1 MKRRNMSK
9 SIAQKGGLMIE
20 ALAML
25 GLIAVVT
32 PTMYK
37 KSAERTMEV
46 EDINTASTI
55 RTVMN
60 AANDYVG
67 ANYSTIV
74 SEMEHSTGNA
84 SNYRKITFDQIK
96 NYLPYGFNMKKALYN
111 YGDPEI
117 SIARKDNNLTA
128 FVLFPAKAN
137 ADNGIGQERTS
148 RIASL
153 VGSSGGFVTEKG
165 KTARGIGGVWKLEET
180 DYKGVFP
187 DKAENAEEHSI
198 VTASAD
204 TINSAVN
211 NEVDMDK
218 YLQRGRDAGD
228 TDSSSLWKNTM
239 RTDLYMGN
247 TDITNDVY
255 NDEDKYKDKTFS
267 IRNVKSMII
276 GAEYAGG
283 DKDLDEA
290 SNYGLYVTGNKPD
303 TYLLGTLE
311 AVDSDFRVL
320 QNQLSFGRTAGADGN
335 KGDYA
340 FTIDNNGD
348 TETRG
353 QLIVDRNVYLAN
365 KLPAINAGEISWDT
379 IEIGNL
385 GGNAHIISATPG
397 QQNGGGSFAGQLTL
411 INQDI
416 AQIKGYSY
424 GSHFGEDDQIVLLN
438 DGYNKLPQ
446 GATTAGGGG
455 GVHNG
460 TELPE
465 IEYQEK
471 PTFPVRIG
479 SNALVDGLLTAR
491 QIDTQKLRLATL
503 SAGSHNIDD
512 NEKWLNVDQYGITMA
527 DIHHENNGDYDP
539 SGTYASFNQ
548 NGILFRA
555 DEESHAVS
563 DDDRGGGADYK
574 DGGKDTSEHMMQL
587 NLRRSKT
594 FAGDKAINN
603 VAEMFADYTDVRAK
617 ETAKISGNSAIIQAS
632 NMTDW
637 KEDYNIG
644 SKEETKD
651 FRDEP
656 RGNTVL
662 LRNQTM
668 QMHMEDSDLIISGRT
683 VSTDDLTLKDPN
695 GDDTLVSTIFNGG
708 TVDVKNANL
717 NVYKDASNYGPWQ
730 SASSQQ
736 VFSVRTN
743 DEPDTGSPKNTY
755 ADNYDITMHG
765 KVLITNEAGGKVA
778 AGATDADTTNKAHKL
793 ISIGGDTIQ
802 TDAGINIIQRSD
814 DAQISNA
821 YKNILI
827 IEQGATDEVNKN
839 SNNNNSNNNG
849 INTDNGTIYI
859 RKGFVEIHGEREE
872 SVSSGNTDKS
882 ADQGLGVIK
891 ASRFVANNPDITEAS
906 MTGQPHS
913 SGKYGARVPMILQ
926 TISPNNEWEKYNNTS
941 TANRYDTYMV
951 NPAYTSVMHDI
962 KLTTRGGARLSDVL
976 PDFINKGIYVVN
988 NTVKENQLE
997 KLNLSTQTYEY
1008 LYGIADA
1015 DINKLSSGDKLDLAT
1030 ESAWASP
1037 FLGVVPAPQCPPGY
1051 GRVITL
1057 TPASFQ
1063 VGQAGKLMKRNE
1075 KVAPANSYYV
1085 VPNNASSDQIA
1096 ASVND
1101 SQVAYELV
1109 GVTGK
1114 ATDKNNQEVTIDP
1127 NKVTTAKYVLTQTA
1141 NSDQHPVVPLTFQ
1154 QSTWLKSMVKPLY
1167 QKPSSEADDKNPK
1180 YVNPSYVR
1188 GWATMMGF
1196 LYPTSLYSGFT
1207 PQTRL
1212 KATDE
1217 AYWNLFPVIRGS
1229 LEGYATVYCYFDRTN
1244 MFKGYNY
1251 DYENFVDNYNYLQTM
1266 DKVPTSYKKESG
1278 NSNYQKRLNDPSLK
1292 YDEVW

>member
-84 SNYRKITFDQIK
+84 SNYRKITLDKIK

-111 YGDPEI
+111 YGEPEI
-117 SIARKDNNLTA
+117 TIARKENNLTA

-187 DKAENAEEHSI
+187 DKAENAEEYSI

-228 TDSSSLWKNTM
+228 TDNSSLWKNTM

-247 TDITNDVY
+247 TDIANDVY
-255 NDEDKYKDKTFS
+255 NDEEKYKDKTFS

-276 GAEYAGG
+276 GAEYAGD

-290 SNYGLYVTGNKPD
+290 SNYGLYVTGNKPN

-320 QNQLSFGRTAGADGN
+320 QDQLSFGRTAGADGN

-348 TETRG
+348 TSTRG
-353 QLIVDRNVYLAN
+353 QLIVDKNIELAARF
-365 KLPAINAGEISWDT
+365 PTADTAGWDS
-379 IEIGNL
+379 IKIGALSDAANPDY
-385 GGNAHIISATPG
+385 IIQANHQKNP
-397 QQNGGGSFAGQLTL
+397 
-411 INQDI
+411 
-416 AQIKGYSY
+416 KGYLTFFNDNIMRIQPQWHEAFNHPGASVPPPGYANDRIVMMDHGFNQIFELRNGSGSY
-424 GSHFGEDDQIVLLN
+424 NNIP
-438 DGYNKLPQ
+438 KLQ
-446 GATTAGGGG
+446 YSSSVEVMQA
-455 GVHNG
+455 
-460 TELPE
+460 
-465 IEYQEK
+465 
-471 PTFPVRIG
+471 FPVRIG
-479 SNALVDGLLTAR
+479 SNTRVDGLLAAG

-503 SAGSHNIDD
+503 SAGSEHIDD
-512 NEKWLNVDQYGITMA
+512 ANKWMTVDKDGVLIA
-527 DIHHENNGDYDP
+527 NPENREAVYDNTSGKLTSDK
-539 SGTYASFNQ
+539 SGTRVNISKDQIALSVDSTAKSITNPREQEESEHLGKIVLNTGDDNTASALIQ
-548 NGILFRA
+548 APTVDVVGTEKTTISGKGTLIQAHTA
-555 DEESHAVS
+555 DENEAFLDNDL
-563 DDDRGGGADYK
+563 DD
-574 DGGKDTSEHMMQL
+574 
-587 NLRRSKT
+587 
-594 FAGDKAINN
+594 
-603 VAEMFADYTDVRAK
+603 
-617 ETAKISGNSAIIQAS
+617 NSL
-632 NMTDW
+632 
-637 KEDYNIG
+637 
-644 SKEETKD
+644 
-651 FRDEP
+651 
-656 RGNTVL
+656 V
-662 LRNQTM
+662 LRNSDA
-668 QMHMEDSDLIISGRT
+668 QMRLAEKEIRIGGRT
-683 VSTDDLTLKDPN
+683 STLNDNDFEGDNPN
-695 GDDTLVSTIFNGG
+695 EIRTIFDNG
-708 TVDVKNANL
+708 TVDMANANL
-717 NVYKDASNYGPWQ
+717 NVYTDDNTNKK
-730 SASSQQ
+730 Q

-743 DEPDTGSPKNTY
+743 NAPNSDSPTNTY
-755 ADNYDITMHG
+755 ADTYDVTMHG

-778 AGATDADTTNKAHKL
+778 AGATDADTTNKAHKF
-793 ISIGGDTIQ
+793 ISVGDNKL
-802 TDAGINIIQRSD
+802 DENAGINIIESD
-814 DAQISNA
+814 TANQITTDH
-821 YKNILI
+821 KNILV
-827 IEQGATDEVNKN
+827 IEEGATDAVNRN
-839 SNNNNSNNNG
+839 
-849 INTDNGTIYI
+849 INTANETDTGTIYI
-859 RKGFVEIHGEREE
+859 RKGFVEIHGDRKKTKA
-872 SVSSGNTDKS
+872 SNAATAGK
-882 ADQGLGVIK
+882 GVIM
-891 ASRFVANNPDITEAS
+891 ASRLVANNPNETGTTFDADHEVS
-906 MTGQPHS
+906 MDKDT
-913 SGKYGARVPMILQ
+913 YGARVPIL
-926 TISPNNEWEKYNNTS
+926 IKDKEWENYYGKNPKATDGIK
-941 TANRYDTYMV
+941 RYDTYMV

-988 NTVKENQLE
+988 NTVKESSINSLDFSS
-997 KLNLSTQTYEY
+997 STYDT
-1008 LYGIADA
+1008 LKGKKDA
-1015 DINKLSSGDKLDLAT
+1015 FTKDQKLDLAK
-1030 ESAWASP
+1030 EEAWASP

-1057 TPASFQ
+1057 TPATFQ
-1063 VGQAGKLMKRNE
+1063 VGQAGKLMKRNDTG
-1075 KVAPANSYYV
+1075 APANSYYV

-1114 ATDKNNQEVTIDP
+1114 ATDKNNQEIDIYP

-1154 QSTWLKSMVKPLY
+1154 QSTWLKSMVKEL
-1167 QKPSSEADDKNPK
+1167 KNGD
-1180 YVNPSYVR
+1180 YTQ
-1188 GWATMMGF
+1188 GWATIMGF
-1196 LYPTSLYSGFT
+1196 LYPTSLYNGFT
-1207 PQTRL
+1207 HQDKL

-1217 AYWNLFPVIRGS
+1217 AYWNIFPVLRGS

-1244 MFKGYNY
+1244 MYSKTYSKDGTEISTGLGYVENY
-1251 DYENFVDNYNYLQTM
+1251 DNFVDNYNYLQTM
-1266 DKVPTSYKKESG
+1266 DNVPTSFKKESG
-1278 NSNYQKRLNDPSLK
+1278 NTNYQQRLNDPSLK

>member
-1 MKRRNMSK
+1 MKRRNISK

-187 DKAENAEEHSI
+187 DKAENAEEYSI

-228 TDSSSLWKNTM
+228 TDNSSLWKNTM

-247 TDITNDVY
+247 TDIANDVY
-255 NDEDKYKDKTFS
+255 NDEEKYKDKTFS

-276 GAEYAGG
+276 GAEYAGD

-290 SNYGLYVTGNKPD
+290 SNYGLYVTGNKPN

-320 QNQLSFGRTAGADGN
+320 QDQLSFGRTAGADGN

-348 TETRG
+348 TSTRG
-353 QLIVDRNVYLAN
+353 QLIVDKNIELAARF
-365 KLPAINAGEISWDT
+365 PTADTAGWDS
-379 IEIGNL
+379 IKIGALSDGANPDY
-385 GGNAHIISATPG
+385 IIQANH
-397 QQNGGGSFAGQLTL
+397 QN
-411 INQDI
+411 NP
-416 AQIKGYSY
+416 KGYLTFFNDNIMRIQPEWHEAFNHPGASVPPPGYANDRIVMMDHGFNQIFELRNGSGSY
-424 GSHFGEDDQIVLLN
+424 NNIP
-438 DGYNKLPQ
+438 KLQ
-446 GATTAGGGG
+446 YSSSVEVMQA
-455 GVHNG
+455 
-460 TELPE
+460 
-465 IEYQEK
+465 
-471 PTFPVRIG
+471 FPVRIG
-479 SNALVDGLLTAR
+479 SNTRVDGLLAAG

-503 SAGSHNIDD
+503 SAGSEHIDD
-512 NEKWLNVDQYGITMA
+512 ANKWMTVDKDGVLIA
-527 DIHHENNGDYDP
+527 NPENREAVYDNTSGKLTSDK
-539 SGTYASFNQ
+539 SGTRVNISKDQIALSVDSTAKSITNPREQEESEHLGKIVLNTGDDNTASVLIQ
-548 NGILFRA
+548 APTVDVVGTEKTTISGKGTLIQAHTA
-555 DEESHAVS
+555 DENEAFLDNDL
-563 DDDRGGGADYK
+563 DD
-574 DGGKDTSEHMMQL
+574 
-587 NLRRSKT
+587 
-594 FAGDKAINN
+594 
-603 VAEMFADYTDVRAK
+603 
-617 ETAKISGNSAIIQAS
+617 NSL
-632 NMTDW
+632 
-637 KEDYNIG
+637 
-644 SKEETKD
+644 
-651 FRDEP
+651 
-656 RGNTVL
+656 V
-662 LRNQTM
+662 LRNSDA
-668 QMHMEDSDLIISGRT
+668 QMRLAEKEIRIGGRT
-683 VSTDDLTLKDPN
+683 STLNDNDFEGDNPN
-695 GDDTLVSTIFNGG
+695 EIRTIFDNG
-708 TVDVKNANL
+708 TVDMANANL
-717 NVYKDASNYGPWQ
+717 NVYTDDNTNKK
-730 SASSQQ
+730 Q

-743 DEPDTGSPKNTY
+743 NAPNSDSPTNTY
-755 ADNYDITMHG
+755 ADTYDVTMHG

-778 AGATDADTTNKAHKL
+778 AGATDADTTNKAHKF
-793 ISIGGDTIQ
+793 ISVGDNKL
-802 TDAGINIIQRSD
+802 DENAGINIIESD
-814 DAQISNA
+814 TANQITTDH
-821 YKNILI
+821 KNILV
-827 IEQGATDEVNKN
+827 IEEGATDAVNRN
-839 SNNNNSNNNG
+839 
-849 INTDNGTIYI
+849 INTANETDTGTIYI
-859 RKGFVEIHGEREE
+859 RKGFVEIHGDRKKTKA
-872 SVSSGNTDKS
+872 SNTATAGK
-882 ADQGLGVIK
+882 GVIM
-891 ASRFVANNPDITEAS
+891 ASRLVANNPNETGTTFDADHEVS
-906 MTGQPHS
+906 MDKDT
-913 SGKYGARVPMILQ
+913 YGARVPIL
-926 TISPNNEWEKYNNTS
+926 IKDKEWENYYGKNPKATDGIK
-941 TANRYDTYMV
+941 RYDTYMV

-988 NTVKENQLE
+988 NTVKESSINSLDFSS
-997 KLNLSTQTYEY
+997 STYDT
-1008 LYGIADA
+1008 LKGKKDA
-1015 DINKLSSGDKLDLAT
+1015 FTKDQKLDLAK
-1030 ESAWASP
+1030 EEAWASP

-1057 TPASFQ
+1057 TPATFQ
-1063 VGQAGKLMKRNE
+1063 VGQAGKLMKRNDTG
-1075 KVAPANSYYV
+1075 APANSYYV
-1085 VPNNASSDQIA
+1085 VPNNASSKQIE

-1114 ATDKNNQEVTIDP
+1114 ATDKNNQEIDIYP

-1154 QSTWLKSMVKPLY
+1154 QSTWLKSMVKEL
-1167 QKPSSEADDKNPK
+1167 KNGD
-1180 YVNPSYVR
+1180 YTQ
-1188 GWATMMGF
+1188 GWATIMGF
-1196 LYPTSLYSGFT
+1196 LYPTSLYNGFT
-1207 PQTRL
+1207 HQDKL

-1217 AYWNLFPVIRGS
+1217 AYWNIFPVLRGS

-1244 MFKGYNY
+1244 MYSKTYSKDGTEISTGLGYVENY
-1251 DYENFVDNYNYLQTM
+1251 DNFVDNYNYLQTM
-1266 DKVPTSYKKESG
+1266 DNVPTSFKKESG
-1278 NSNYQKRLNDPSLK
+1278 NTNYQQRLNDPSLK

>member
-187 DKAENAEEHSI
+187 DKAENAEEYSI

-247 TDITNDVY
+247 TDIANDVY
-255 NDEDKYKDKTFS
+255 NDEAKYKDKTFS

-283 DKDLDEA
+283 DKDLDKA
-290 SNYGLYVTGNKPD
+290 SNYGLYVTGNKPN
-303 TYLLGTLE
+303 TYLSGTLE

-320 QNQLSFGRTAGADGN
+320 QDQLSFGRTADADGN

-348 TETRG
+348 TSTRG
-353 QLIVDRNVYLAN
+353 QLIVDKNIELAAKFPTADTAGWDSIKIGALSDGANPDYIIQANHQNNPRGYLTFFNDNIMRIQPEWNMAWDHGAYVPPSGYAN
-365 KLPAINAGEISWDT
+365 DRIVMMD
-379 IEIGNL
+379 
-385 GGNAHIISATPG
+385 
-397 QQNGGGSFAGQLTL
+397 NGF
-411 INQDI
+411 
-416 AQIKGYSY
+416 
-424 GSHFGEDDQIVLLN
+424 
-438 DGYNKLPQ
+438 NKIFEPNK
-446 GATTAGGGG
+446 GGGG
-455 GVHNG
+455 TYNNIP
-460 TELPE
+460 ELQ
-465 IEYQEK
+465 YSFMGDMQA
-471 PTFPVRIG
+471 FPVRIG
-479 SNALVDGLLTAR
+479 SNTRVDGLLAAG

-503 SAGSHNIDD
+503 SAGSEHIDD
-512 NEKWLNVDQYGITMA
+512 ANKWMTVDKDGVLIA
-527 DIHHENNGDYDP
+527 NPENREAVYDNTSGKLTSDK
-539 SGTYASFNQ
+539 SGTRVNISKDQIALSVDSTAKDITNPREQEESEHLGKIVLNTGDDNTASALIQ
-548 NGILFRA
+548 APTVDVVGTEKTTISGKGTLIQAHTA
-555 DEESHAVS
+555 DENEAFLDNDL
-563 DDDRGGGADYK
+563 DD
-574 DGGKDTSEHMMQL
+574 
-587 NLRRSKT
+587 
-594 FAGDKAINN
+594 
-603 VAEMFADYTDVRAK
+603 
-617 ETAKISGNSAIIQAS
+617 NSL
-632 NMTDW
+632 
-637 KEDYNIG
+637 
-644 SKEETKD
+644 
-651 FRDEP
+651 
-656 RGNTVL
+656 V
-662 LRNQTM
+662 LRNSEA
-668 QMHMEDSDLIISGRT
+668 QMRLAGKEIRIGGRT
-683 VSTDDLTLKDPN
+683 NTLNDNGFEFDNPN
-695 GDDTLVSTIFNGG
+695 EIRTIFDNG
-708 TVDVKNANL
+708 TVDMANANL
-717 NVYKDASNYGPWQ
+717 NVYTDDNTNKK
-730 SASSQQ
+730 Q

-743 DEPDTGSPKNTY
+743 NAPNSDSPANTY

-814 DAQISNA
+814 DAQITDA

-839 SNNNNSNNNG
+839 SNNNNNG
-849 INTDNGTIYI
+849 INTDDGTIYI
-859 RKGFVEIHGEREE
+859 RKGFVEIHGEGGG
-872 SVSSGNTDKS
+872 SSGNKDKS

-906 MTGQPHS
+906 MTGKPYS
-913 SGKYGARVPMILQ
+913 SGKYGARVPIL
-926 TISPNNEWEKYNNTS
+926 IKDKEWENYYGKNSKATDGI
-941 TANRYDTYMV
+941 RYDTYMV

-988 NTVKENQLE
+988 NTVKESSINSLDFSS
-997 KLNLSTQTYEY
+997 STYDS
-1008 LYGIADA
+1008 LKGKKDA
-1015 DINKLSSGDKLDLAT
+1015 FTKDQKLDLAK
-1030 ESAWASP
+1030 EEAWASP

-1057 TPASFQ
+1057 TPATFQ
-1063 VGQAGKLMKRNE
+1063 VGQAGKLMKRNDTG
-1075 KVAPANSYYV
+1075 APANSYYV

-1114 ATDKNNQEVTIDP
+1114 ATDKNNQEIDIYP

-1154 QSTWLKSMVKPLY
+1154 QSTWLKSMVKEL
-1167 QKPSSEADDKNPK
+1167 KNGD
-1180 YVNPSYVR
+1180 YTQ
-1188 GWATMMGF
+1188 GWATIMGF
-1196 LYPTSLYSGFT
+1196 LYPTSLYNGFT
-1207 PQTRL
+1207 HQDKL

-1217 AYWNLFPVIRGS
+1217 AYWNIFPVLRGS

-1244 MFKGYNY
+1244 MYSKTYSKDGTEISTGLGYVENY
-1251 DYENFVDNYNYLQTM
+1251 DTFVDNYDYLQTM
-1266 DKVPTSYKKESG
+1266 DNVPTSFKKKSG
-1278 NSNYQKRLNDPSLK
+1278 DPNYQKRLNDPSLK

>member
-187 DKAENAEEHSI
+187 DKAENAEEYSI

-267 IRNVKSMII
+267 IRNVKSMIV
-276 GAEYAGG
+276 GAEYAGD

-320 QNQLSFGRTAGADGN
+320 QNRLSFGRTAGADGN

-348 TETRG
+348 TSTRG
-353 QLIVDRNVYLAN
+353 QLIVDKNIELAARFPTADTAGWDNIKIGMLSEEEDDDTNYVIRAYHDNRENTGHLYL
-365 KLPAINAGEISWDT
+365 LRD
-379 IEIGNL
+379 
-385 GGNAHIISATPG
+385 
-397 QQNGGGSFAGQLTL
+397 
-411 INQDI
+411 DI
-416 AQIKGYSY
+416 AAFNSY
-424 GSHFGEDDQIVLLN
+424 GSDVHNNDGDIVANHDDRIVFLN
-438 DGYNKLPQ
+438 DGWKHLGQNESDPNIDGPQYYNNEPHFPMRV
-446 GATTAGGGG
+446 GA
-455 GVHNG
+455 
-460 TELPE
+460 
-465 IEYQEK
+465 
-471 PTFPVRIG
+471 
-479 SNALVDGLLTAR
+479 NAKYEGLLAAG
-491 QIDTQKLRLATL
+491 QIDTQKLRTATL
-503 SAGSHNIDD
+503 SVGSHNIDD

-859 RKGFVEIHGEREE
+859 RKGFVEIHGEGEGG
-872 SVSSGNTDKS
+872 VSSGNTDKS

-988 NTVKENQLE
+988 NTVKENELE

-1015 DINKLSSGDKLDLAT
+1015 DSNKLSSGDKLDLAT

>member
-187 DKAENAEEHSI
+187 DKAENAEEYSI

-247 TDITNDVY
+247 TDIANDVY
-255 NDEDKYKDKTFS
+255 NDEAKYKDKTFS

-276 GAEYAGG
+276 GAEYAGD
-283 DKDLDEA
+283 DKALDEA
-290 SNYGLYVTGNKPD
+290 SNYGLYVTGNKPN
-303 TYLLGTLE
+303 TYLSGTLE

-320 QNQLSFGRTAGADGN
+320 QDQLSFGRTADADGN

-340 FTIDNNGD
+340 FTIANNGD
-348 TETRG
+348 TSTRG
-353 QLIVDRNVYLAN
+353 QLIVDKNIELAARF
-365 KLPAINAGEISWDT
+365 PTADTAGWDS
-379 IEIGNL
+379 IKIGALSDGANPDY
-385 GGNAHIISATPG
+385 IIQANH
-397 QQNGGGSFAGQLTL
+397 QN
-411 INQDI
+411 NP
-416 AQIKGYSY
+416 KGYLTFFNDNIMRIQPEWNMAWDHGAYVPPSGY
-424 GSHFGEDDQIVLLN
+424 ANDRIVMMDN
-438 DGYNKLPQ
+438 GFNKIFEPNK
-446 GATTAGGGG
+446 GGGG
-455 GVHNG
+455 TYNNIP
-460 TELPE
+460 ELQ
-465 IEYQEK
+465 YSFMGYMQA
-471 PTFPVRIG
+471 FPVRIG
-479 SNALVDGLLTAR
+479 SNTRVDGLLAAG

-503 SAGSHNIDD
+503 SAGSEHIDD
-512 NEKWLNVDQYGITMA
+512 ANKWMTVDKDGVRIKYPGES
-527 DIHHENNGDYDP
+527 DE
-539 SGTYASFNQ
+539 SGTYATFDKDNIFLRIDTEEQ
-548 NGILFRA
+548 ELD
-555 DEESHAVS
+555 DEYL
-563 DDDRGGGADYK
+563 D
-574 DGGKDTSEHMMQL
+574 SEHPTQL
-587 NLRRSKT
+587 NLRNNKKMRDGG
-594 FAGDKAINN
+594 AGYS
-603 VAEMFADYTDVRAK
+603 VAELFSKNTDVRGYDQLK
-617 ETAKISGNSAIIQAS
+617 LSGGGVILQADGS
-632 NMTDW
+632 I
-637 KEDYNIG
+637 DYTG
-644 SKEETKD
+644 GEENV
-651 FRDEP
+651 FRD
-656 RGNTVL
+656 RVDQNTLL
-662 LRNQTM
+662 LRNNKMQLKMKDNELKIGGKTQTA
-668 QMHMEDSDLIISGRT
+668 ESDQIASG
-683 VSTDDLTLKDPN
+683 LDPKEN
-695 GDDTLVSTIFNGG
+695 RVFIDNG
-708 TVDVKNANL
+708 TVDVANANL
-717 NVYKDASNYGPWQ
+717 NVYTDDNTNKK
-730 SASSQQ
+730 Q

-743 DEPDTGSPKNTY
+743 DDPNDNSPSNTY
-755 ADNYDITMHG
+755 ADTYDITMHG

-778 AGATDADTTNKAHKL
+778 AGATDADTTNKAHKF
-793 ISIGGDTIQ
+793 ISVGDNKL
-802 TDAGINIIQRSD
+802 DENAGINIIESD
-814 DAQISNA
+814 TANQITTDH
-821 YKNILI
+821 KNILV
-827 IEQGATDEVNKN
+827 IEEGATDAVNRN
-839 SNNNNSNNNG
+839 
-849 INTDNGTIYI
+849 INTANETDTGTIYI
-859 RKGFVEIHGEREE
+859 RKGFVEIHGDRKKTNA
-872 SVSSGNTDKS
+872 SNAATAGK
-882 ADQGLGVIK
+882 GVIM
-891 ASRFVANNPDITEAS
+891 ASRLVANNPNETGTTFDADHEVS
-906 MTGQPHS
+906 MDKDT
-913 SGKYGARVPMILQ
+913 YGARVPIL
-926 TISPNNEWEKYNNTS
+926 IKDKEWENYYGKNPKATDGIK
-941 TANRYDTYMV
+941 RYDTYMV

-988 NTVKENQLE
+988 NTVKESSIGSLDFSS
-997 KLNLSTQTYEY
+997 STYDS
-1008 LYGIADA
+1008 LKGKKDA
-1015 DINKLSSGDKLDLAT
+1015 FTKDQKLDLAK
-1030 ESAWASP
+1030 EEAWASP

-1057 TPASFQ
+1057 TPATFQ
-1063 VGQAGKLMKRNE
+1063 VGQAGKLMKRNDTG
-1075 KVAPANSYYV
+1075 APANSYYV
-1085 VPNNASSDQIA
+1085 VPNDASSDQID
-1096 ASVND
+1096 ASAND
-1101 SQVAYELV
+1101 LKVAYEKV

-1114 ATDKNNQEVTIDP
+1114 ATDKNNQEVNIDP
-1127 NKVTTAKYVLTQTA
+1127 NKVTTAKYVLTTF
-1141 NSDQHPVVPLTFQ
+1141 SDTSTKQPVVPLTFQ
-1154 QSTWLKSMVKPLY
+1154 QSTWLKSMVKELKKGDY
-1167 QKPSSEADDKNPK
+1167 TQ
-1180 YVNPSYVR
+1180 
-1188 GWATMMGF
+1188 GWATIMGF
-1196 LYPTSLYSGFT
+1196 LYPTSLYNGFT
-1207 PQTRL
+1207 HQDKL

-1217 AYWNLFPVIRGS
+1217 AYWNIFPVLRGS

-1244 MFKGYNY
+1244 MYSKTYSQDGTEISTGLGYVENY
-1251 DYENFVDNYNYLQTM
+1251 DNFVDNYNYLQTM
-1266 DKVPTSYKKESG
+1266 DNVPTSFKKESG
-1278 NSNYQKRLNDPSLK
+1278 NTNYQQRLNDPSLK

>member
-96 NYLPYGFNMKKALYN
+96 NYLPYGFNIKKALYN

-187 DKAENAEEHSI
+187 DKAENAEEYSI

-228 TDSSSLWKNTM
+228 TDDSSLWKNTM

-267 IRNVKSMII
+267 IRNVKSMIV
-276 GAEYAGG
+276 GAEYAGD

-385 GGNAHIISATPG
+385 GGDAHIISATPG

-455 GVHNG
+455 GVYNG

-503 SAGSHNIDD
+503 SAGSEHIDD
-512 NEKWLNVDQYGITMA
+512 ANKWMTVDA
-527 DIHHENNGDYDP
+527 DGVLIANPENREAVYDETSGKLTSDK
-539 SGTYASFNQ
+539 SGTRVNISKDQIALSVDSTAKDITNPREQEESEHLGKIVLNTGDDNTASALIQ
-548 NGILFRA
+548 APTVDVVGTEKTTISGKGTLIQAHTA
-555 DEESHAVS
+555 DENEAFLDNDL
-563 DDDRGGGADYK
+563 DD
-574 DGGKDTSEHMMQL
+574 
-587 NLRRSKT
+587 
-594 FAGDKAINN
+594 
-603 VAEMFADYTDVRAK
+603 
-617 ETAKISGNSAIIQAS
+617 NSL
-632 NMTDW
+632 
-637 KEDYNIG
+637 
-644 SKEETKD
+644 
-651 FRDEP
+651 
-656 RGNTVL
+656 V
-662 LRNQTM
+662 LRNSDA
-668 QMHMEDSDLIISGRT
+668 QMRLAEKEIRIGGRT
-683 VSTDDLTLKDPN
+683 STLNDNDFEGDNPN
-695 GDDTLVSTIFNGG
+695 EIRTIFDNG
-708 TVDVKNANL
+708 TVDMANANL
-717 NVYKDASNYGPWQ
+717 NVYTDDNTNKK
-730 SASSQQ
+730 Q

-743 DEPDTGSPKNTY
+743 NAPNSDSPANTY

-778 AGATDADTTNKAHKL
+778 AGATDADTTNKSHKL

-859 RKGFVEIHGEREE
+859 RKGFVEIHGEGEG

-926 TISPNNEWEKYNNTS
+926 TISSNNEWEKYNNTS

-988 NTVKENQLE
+988 NTVKENELE

-1015 DINKLSSGDKLDLAT
+1015 DSNKLSSGDKLDLAT

>member
-67 ANYSTIV
+67 ASYSTIV

-111 YGDPEI
+111 YGEPEI
-117 SIARKDNNLTA
+117 TIARKENNLTA

-187 DKAENAEEHSI
+187 DKAENAEEYSI

-247 TDITNDVY
+247 TDIANDVY
-255 NDEDKYKDKTFS
+255 NDEEKYKDKTFS

-290 SNYGLYVTGNKPD
+290 SNYGLYVAGNKPD

-340 FTIDNNGD
+340 FTIANNGD

-353 QLIVDRNVYLAN
+353 QLIVDRNVTLAGLAGFWN
-365 KLPAINAGEISWDT
+365 DVKIGVIDKHPGATEPNYGIRIKPFADKTSENDNNDAPWGRVTFFADNIMQINNTGNNDVPASDNDRI
-379 IEIGNL
+379 
-385 GGNAHIISATPG
+385 
-397 QQNGGGSFAGQLTL
+397 L
-411 INQDI
+411 IM
-416 AQIKGYSY
+416 
-424 GSHFGEDDQIVLLN
+424 N
-438 DGYNKLPQ
+438 DGIK
-446 GATTAGGGG
+446 
-455 GVHNG
+455 
-460 TELPE
+460 ELPDGTAVPTISYNNTE
-465 IEYQEK
+465 
-471 PTFPVRIG
+471 PTFPMRVG
-479 SNALVDGLLTAR
+479 ANAKFEGLLTAG

-503 SAGSHNIDD
+503 SAGSEHIDD
-512 NEKWLNVDQYGITMA
+512 ANKWMTVDA
-527 DIHHENNGDYDP
+527 DGVLIANPENREAVYDETSGKLTSDK
-539 SGTYASFNQ
+539 SGTRVNISKDQIALSVDSTAKDITNPREQEESDHSTKFALTKDNIKAISNDVDIRSRGYASFSGVGTLIQ
-548 NGILFRA
+548 A
-555 DEESHAVS
+555 MDPSDYEDS
-563 DDDRGGGADYK
+563 DDIYENELYD
-574 DGGKDTSEHMMQL
+574 
-587 NLRRSKT
+587 
-594 FAGDKAINN
+594 
-603 VAEMFADYTDVRAK
+603 
-617 ETAKISGNSAIIQAS
+617 
-632 NMTDW
+632 
-637 KEDYNIG
+637 
-644 SKEETKD
+644 
-651 FRDEP
+651 
-656 RGNTVL
+656 NTLL
-662 LRNQTM
+662 LRNSQM
-668 QMHMEDSDLIISGRT
+668 QARMEDGQLTIGGKTYMNDTEFVDKTNAKHIRT
-683 VSTDDLTLKDPN
+683 LFDN
-695 GDDTLVSTIFNGG
+695 G
-708 TVDVKNANL
+708 TVDMANANL
-717 NVYKDASNYGPWQ
+717 NVYTDDDTNKK
-730 SASSQQ
+730 Q

-743 DEPDTGSPKNTY
+743 NAPNSDSPANTY

-778 AGATDADTTNKAHKL
+778 AGATDADTTNKSHKL

-926 TISPNNEWEKYNNTS
+926 TISPNNEWEKYNKTS

-988 NTVKENQLE
+988 NTVKENELE

-1008 LYGIADA
+1008 LYGIANA
-1015 DINKLSSGDKLDLAT
+1015 DKNKLSSGDKLDLAT

-1063 VGQAGKLMKRNE
+1063 VGQAGKLMKRND
-1075 KVAPANSYYV
+1075 KGAPANSYYV
-1085 VPNNASSDQIA
+1085 VPNDASSDQIA
-1096 ASVND
+1096 ASVNN

-1141 NSDQHPVVPLTFQ
+1141 NSDQHPIVPLTFQ

-1196 LYPTSLYSGFT
+1196 LYPTSLYNGFT

>member
-84 SNYRKITFDQIK
+84 SNYRKVPLDKIK

-111 YGDPEI
+111 YGEPEI
-117 SIARKDNNLTA
+117 TIARKENNLTA

-187 DKAENAEEHSI
+187 DKAENAEEYSI

-247 TDITNDVY
+247 TDIANDVY
-255 NDEDKYKDKTFS
+255 NDEEKYKDKTFS

-283 DKDLDEA
+283 DKEWDKA
-290 SNYGLYVTGNKPD
+290 SNYGLYVTGDKPN
-303 TYLLGTLE
+303 TYLSGTLE

-320 QNQLSFGRTAGADGN
+320 QDQLSFGRTADADGN

-340 FTIDNNGD
+340 FTIANNGD
-348 TETRG
+348 TSTRG

-438 DGYNKLPQ
+438 GGYNKLPQ

-455 GVHNG
+455 GVYNG

-503 SAGSHNIDD
+503 SAGSEHIDD
-512 NEKWLNVDQYGITMA
+512 ANKWMTVDKDGVRIKYPGES
-527 DIHHENNGDYDP
+527 DE
-539 SGTYASFNQ
+539 SGTYATFDKDNIFLRIDTEEQ
-548 NGILFRA
+548 ELD
-555 DEESHAVS
+555 DEYL
-563 DDDRGGGADYK
+563 D
-574 DGGKDTSEHMMQL
+574 SEHPTQL
-587 NLRRSKT
+587 NLRNNKKMRDGG
-594 FAGDKAINN
+594 AGYS
-603 VAEMFADYTDVRAK
+603 VAELFSKNTDVRGYDQLK
-617 ETAKISGNSAIIQAS
+617 LSGGGVILQADGS
-632 NMTDW
+632 I
-637 KEDYNIG
+637 DYTG
-644 SKEETKD
+644 GEENV
-651 FRDEP
+651 FRD
-656 RGNTVL
+656 RVDQNTLL
-662 LRNQTM
+662 LRNNKMQLKMKDNELKIGGKTQTA
-668 QMHMEDSDLIISGRT
+668 ESDQVASGI
-683 VSTDDLTLKDPN
+683 DPKEN
-695 GDDTLVSTIFNGG
+695 RVFIDNG
-708 TVDVKNANL
+708 TVDMANANL
-717 NVYKDASNYGPWQ
+717 NVYTDDDTNKK
-730 SASSQQ
+730 Q

-743 DEPDTGSPKNTY
+743 DDPNDNSPSNTY

-765 KVLITNEAGGKVA
+765 KVLITNEAGGKVAVA

-926 TISPNNEWEKYNNTS
+926 TISSNNEWEKYNNTS

-988 NTVKENQLE
+988 NTVKENELE

-1015 DINKLSSGDKLDLAT
+1015 DSNKLSSGDKLDLAT

-1127 NKVTTAKYVLTQTA
+1127 NKVTTAKYVLTTF
-1141 NSDQHPVVPLTFQ
+1141 SDTSTKQPVVPLTFQ

>member
-187 DKAENAEEHSI
+187 DKAENAEEYSI

-228 TDSSSLWKNTM
+228 TDNSSLWKNTM

-247 TDITNDVY
+247 TDIANDVY
-255 NDEDKYKDKTFS
+255 NDEEKYKDKTFS

-276 GAEYAGG
+276 GAEYAGD

-290 SNYGLYVTGNKPD
+290 SNYGLYVTGNKPN

-320 QNQLSFGRTAGADGN
+320 QDQLSFGRTAGADGN

-348 TETRG
+348 TSTRG
-353 QLIVDRNVYLAN
+353 QLIVDKNIELAARF
-365 KLPAINAGEISWDT
+365 PTADTAGWDS
-379 IEIGNL
+379 IKIGALSDAANPDY
-385 GGNAHIISATPG
+385 IIQANHQKNP
-397 QQNGGGSFAGQLTL
+397 
-411 INQDI
+411 
-416 AQIKGYSY
+416 KGYLTFFNDNIMRIQPQWHEAFNHPGASVPPPGY
-424 GSHFGEDDQIVLLN
+424 ANDRIVMMDHGFNQIFELR
-438 DGYNKLPQ
+438 
-446 GATTAGGGG
+446 
-455 GVHNG
+455 NG
-460 TELPE
+460 TGSYNNIPKLQYSSSVEVM
-465 IEYQEK
+465 QA
-471 PTFPVRIG
+471 FPVRIG
-479 SNALVDGLLTAR
+479 SNTRVDGLLAAG

-503 SAGSHNIDD
+503 SAGSEHIDD
-512 NEKWLNVDQYGITMA
+512 ANKWMTVDKDGVLIA
-527 DIHHENNGDYDP
+527 NPENREAVYDNTSGKLTSDK
-539 SGTYASFNQ
+539 SGTRVNISKDQIALSVDSTAKSITNPREQEESEHLGKIVLNTGDDNTASALIQ
-548 NGILFRA
+548 APTVDVVGTEKTTISGKGTLIQAHTA
-555 DEESHAVS
+555 DENEAFLDNDL
-563 DDDRGGGADYK
+563 DD
-574 DGGKDTSEHMMQL
+574 
-587 NLRRSKT
+587 
-594 FAGDKAINN
+594 
-603 VAEMFADYTDVRAK
+603 
-617 ETAKISGNSAIIQAS
+617 NSL
-632 NMTDW
+632 
-637 KEDYNIG
+637 
-644 SKEETKD
+644 
-651 FRDEP
+651 
-656 RGNTVL
+656 V
-662 LRNQTM
+662 LRNSDA
-668 QMHMEDSDLIISGRT
+668 QMRLAEKEIRIGGRT
-683 VSTDDLTLKDPN
+683 STLNDNDFEGDNPN
-695 GDDTLVSTIFNGG
+695 EIRTIFDNG
-708 TVDVKNANL
+708 TVDMANANL
-717 NVYKDASNYGPWQ
+717 NVYTDDNTNKK
-730 SASSQQ
+730 Q

-743 DEPDTGSPKNTY
+743 NAPNSDSPTNTY
-755 ADNYDITMHG
+755 ADTYDVTMHG

-778 AGATDADTTNKAHKL
+778 AGATDADTTNKAHKF
-793 ISIGGDTIQ
+793 ISVGDNKL
-802 TDAGINIIQRSD
+802 DENAGINIIESD
-814 DAQISNA
+814 TANQITTDH
-821 YKNILI
+821 KNILV
-827 IEQGATDEVNKN
+827 IEEGATDAVNRN
-839 SNNNNSNNNG
+839 
-849 INTDNGTIYI
+849 INTANETDTGTIYI
-859 RKGFVEIHGEREE
+859 RKGFVEIHGDRKKTKA
-872 SVSSGNTDKS
+872 SNAATAGK
-882 ADQGLGVIK
+882 GVIM
-891 ASRFVANNPDITEAS
+891 ASRLVANNPNETGTTFDADHEVS
-906 MTGQPHS
+906 MDKDT
-913 SGKYGARVPMILQ
+913 YGARVPIL
-926 TISPNNEWEKYNNTS
+926 IKDKEWENYYGKNPKATDGIK
-941 TANRYDTYMV
+941 RYDTYMV

-988 NTVKENQLE
+988 NTVKESSINSLDFSS
-997 KLNLSTQTYEY
+997 STYDT
-1008 LYGIADA
+1008 LKGKKDA
-1015 DINKLSSGDKLDLAT
+1015 FTKDQKLDLAK
-1030 ESAWASP
+1030 EEAWASP

-1057 TPASFQ
+1057 TPATFQ
-1063 VGQAGKLMKRNE
+1063 VGQAGKLMKRNDTG
-1075 KVAPANSYYV
+1075 APANSYYV

-1114 ATDKNNQEVTIDP
+1114 ATDKNNQEIDIYP

-1154 QSTWLKSMVKPLY
+1154 QSTWLKSMVKEL
-1167 QKPSSEADDKNPK
+1167 KNGD
-1180 YVNPSYVR
+1180 YTQ
-1188 GWATMMGF
+1188 GWATIMGF
-1196 LYPTSLYSGFT
+1196 LYPTSLYNGFT
-1207 PQTRL
+1207 HQDKL

-1217 AYWNLFPVIRGS
+1217 AYWNIFPVLRGS

-1244 MFKGYNY
+1244 MYSKTYSKDGTEISTGLGYVENY
-1251 DYENFVDNYNYLQTM
+1251 DNFVDNYNYLQTM
-1266 DKVPTSYKKESG
+1266 DNVPTSFKKESG
-1278 NSNYQKRLNDPSLK
+1278 NTNYQQRLNDPSLK

>member
-187 DKAENAEEHSI
+187 DKAENAEEYSI

-228 TDSSSLWKNTM
+228 TDNSSLWKNTM

-247 TDITNDVY
+247 TDIANDVY
-255 NDEDKYKDKTFS
+255 NDEEKYKDKTFS

-276 GAEYAGG
+276 GAEYAGD

-320 QNQLSFGRTAGADGN
+320 QDQLSFGRTVGADGN

-340 FTIDNNGD
+340 FTIANNGD
-348 TETRG
+348 TSTRG
-353 QLIVDRNVYLAN
+353 QLIVDKNIELAARF
-365 KLPAINAGEISWDT
+365 PTADTAGWDS
-379 IEIGNL
+379 IKIGALSDGANPDY
-385 GGNAHIISATPG
+385 IIQANH
-397 QQNGGGSFAGQLTL
+397 QN
-411 INQDI
+411 NP
-416 AQIKGYSY
+416 KGYLTFFNDNIMRIQPEWHEAFNHPGAFVPPPGYANDRIVMMDHGFNQIFELRNGSGSY
-424 GSHFGEDDQIVLLN
+424 NNIP
-438 DGYNKLPQ
+438 KLQ
-446 GATTAGGGG
+446 YSSSVENMQA
-455 GVHNG
+455 
-460 TELPE
+460 
-465 IEYQEK
+465 
-471 PTFPVRIG
+471 FPVRIG
-479 SNALVDGLLTAR
+479 SNTRVDGLLAAG

-503 SAGSHNIDD
+503 SAGSEHIDD
-512 NEKWLNVDQYGITMA
+512 ANKWMTVDKDGVLIA
-527 DIHHENNGDYDP
+527 NPENREAVYDNTSGKLTSDK
-539 SGTYASFNQ
+539 SGTRVNISKDQIALSVDSTAKSITNPREQEESEHLGKIVLNTGDDNTASALIQ
-548 NGILFRA
+548 APTVDVVGTEKTTISGKGTLIQAHTA
-555 DEESHAVS
+555 DENEAFLDNDL
-563 DDDRGGGADYK
+563 DD
-574 DGGKDTSEHMMQL
+574 
-587 NLRRSKT
+587 
-594 FAGDKAINN
+594 
-603 VAEMFADYTDVRAK
+603 
-617 ETAKISGNSAIIQAS
+617 NSL
-632 NMTDW
+632 
-637 KEDYNIG
+637 
-644 SKEETKD
+644 
-651 FRDEP
+651 
-656 RGNTVL
+656 V
-662 LRNQTM
+662 LRNSDA
-668 QMHMEDSDLIISGRT
+668 QMRLAEKEIRIGGRT
-683 VSTDDLTLKDPN
+683 STLNDNDFEGDNPN
-695 GDDTLVSTIFNGG
+695 EIRTIFDNG
-708 TVDVKNANL
+708 TVDMANANL
-717 NVYKDASNYGPWQ
+717 NVYTDDNTNKK
-730 SASSQQ
+730 Q

-743 DEPDTGSPKNTY
+743 NAPNSDSPTNTY
-755 ADNYDITMHG
+755 ADTYDVTMHG

-778 AGATDADTTNKAHKL
+778 AGATDADTTNKAHKF
-793 ISIGGDTIQ
+793 ISVGDNKL
-802 TDAGINIIQRSD
+802 DENAGINIIESD
-814 DAQISNA
+814 TANQITTDH
-821 YKNILI
+821 KNILV
-827 IEQGATDEVNKN
+827 IEEGATDAVNRN
-839 SNNNNSNNNG
+839 
-849 INTDNGTIYI
+849 INTANETDTGTIYI
-859 RKGFVEIHGEREE
+859 RKGFVEIHGDRKKTKA
-872 SVSSGNTDKS
+872 SNTATAGK
-882 ADQGLGVIK
+882 GVIM
-891 ASRFVANNPDITEAS
+891 ASRLVANNPNETGTTFDADHEVS
-906 MTGQPHS
+906 MDKDT
-913 SGKYGARVPMILQ
+913 YGARVPIL
-926 TISPNNEWEKYNNTS
+926 IKDKEWENYYGKNPKATDGIK
-941 TANRYDTYMV
+941 RYDTYMV

-988 NTVKENQLE
+988 NTVKESSINSLDFSS
-997 KLNLSTQTYEY
+997 STYDT
-1008 LYGIADA
+1008 LKGKKDA
-1015 DINKLSSGDKLDLAT
+1015 FTKDQKLDLAK
-1030 ESAWASP
+1030 EEAWASP

-1057 TPASFQ
+1057 TPATFQ
-1063 VGQAGKLMKRNE
+1063 VGQAGKLMKRNDTG
-1075 KVAPANSYYV
+1075 APANSYYV
-1085 VPNNASSDQIA
+1085 VPNNASSKQIE

-1114 ATDKNNQEVTIDP
+1114 ATDKNNQEIDIYP

-1154 QSTWLKSMVKPLY
+1154 QSTWLKSMVKEL
-1167 QKPSSEADDKNPK
+1167 KNGD
-1180 YVNPSYVR
+1180 YTQ
-1188 GWATMMGF
+1188 GWATIMGF
-1196 LYPTSLYSGFT
+1196 LYPTSLYNGFT
-1207 PQTRL
+1207 HQDKL

-1217 AYWNLFPVIRGS
+1217 AYWNIFPVLRGS

-1244 MFKGYNY
+1244 MYSKTYSKDGTEISTGLGYVENY
-1251 DYENFVDNYNYLQTM
+1251 DNFVDNYNYLQTM
-1266 DKVPTSYKKESG
+1266 DNVPTSFKKESG
-1278 NSNYQKRLNDPSLK
+1278 NTNYQQRLNDPSLK

>member
-187 DKAENAEEHSI
+187 DKAENAEEYSI

-247 TDITNDVY
+247 TDIANDVY
-255 NDEDKYKDKTFS
+255 NDEEKYKDKTFS

-290 SNYGLYVTGNKPD
+290 SNYGLYVTGDKPN

-320 QNQLSFGRTAGADGN
+320 QDQLSFGRTAGADGN

-353 QLIVDRNVYLAN
+353 QLIVDKNIELAARF
-365 KLPAINAGEISWDT
+365 PTADTAGWDS
-379 IEIGNL
+379 IKIGALSDGANPDY
-385 GGNAHIISATPG
+385 IIQANH
-397 QQNGGGSFAGQLTL
+397 QN
-411 INQDI
+411 NP
-416 AQIKGYSY
+416 KGYLTFFNDNIMRIQPEWNMAWDHGAHVPPPGY
-424 GSHFGEDDQIVLLN
+424 ANDRIVMMDNGFNQIFERL
-438 DGYNKLPQ
+438 K
-446 GATTAGGGG
+446 GGGG
-455 GVHNG
+455 AYNNIPKIQYSFMEHM
-460 TELPE
+460 
-465 IEYQEK
+465 QA
-471 PTFPVRIG
+471 FPVRIG
-479 SNALVDGLLTAR
+479 SNTRVDGLLAAG

-503 SAGSHNIDD
+503 SAGSEHIDD
-512 NEKWLNVDQYGITMA
+512 ANKWMTVDADGVLIANPENREAVYDNTSGKLTSDKSGTRVNISKDQIALSVDSTAKSITNPREQEESEHLGKIVLNTGDDNTASALIQAPTVDVVGTEKTTISGKGTLIQAHTADENEAFLDNDLDDNSLVLRNSEAQMRLAGKEIRIGGRTNTLN
-527 DIHHENNGDYDP
+527 NNGFEFD
-539 SGTYASFNQ
+539 N
-548 NGILFRA
+548 
-555 DEESHAVS
+555 
-563 DDDRGGGADYK
+563 
-574 DGGKDTSEHMMQL
+574 
-587 NLRRSKT
+587 
-594 FAGDKAINN
+594 
-603 VAEMFADYTDVRAK
+603 
-617 ETAKISGNSAIIQAS
+617 
-632 NMTDW
+632 
-637 KEDYNIG
+637 
-644 SKEETKD
+644 
-651 FRDEP
+651 
-656 RGNTVL
+656 
-662 LRNQTM
+662 
-668 QMHMEDSDLIISGRT
+668 
-683 VSTDDLTLKDPN
+683 PN
-695 GDDTLVSTIFNGG
+695 EIRTIFDNG
-708 TVDVKNANL
+708 TVDVANANL
-717 NVYKDASNYGPWQ
+717 NVYTDDNTNKK
-730 SASSQQ
+730 Q

-743 DEPDTGSPKNTY
+743 NAPNSDSPTNTY

-778 AGATDADTTNKAHKL
+778 TGATDADTTNKAHKL

-849 INTDNGTIYI
+849 INTDDGTIYI
-859 RKGFVEIHGEREE
+859 RKGFVEIHGEGGG
-872 SVSSGNTDKS
+872 SSGNKDKS

-906 MTGQPHS
+906 MTGKPYS
-913 SGKYGARVPMILQ
+913 SGKYGARVPIL
-926 TISPNNEWEKYNNTS
+926 IKDKEWKNYYGENSKPTDGI
-941 TANRYDTYMV
+941 RYDTYMV

-988 NTVKENQLE
+988 NTVKESSINSLDFSS
-997 KLNLSTQTYEY
+997 STYDS
-1008 LYGIADA
+1008 LKGKKDA
-1015 DINKLSSGDKLDLAT
+1015 FTKDQKLDLAK
-1030 ESAWASP
+1030 EEAWASP

-1057 TPASFQ
+1057 TPATFQ
-1063 VGQAGKLMKRNE
+1063 VGQAGKLMKRNDTG
-1075 KVAPANSYYV
+1075 APANSYYV
-1085 VPNNASSDQIA
+1085 VPNNASSKQIE

-1114 ATDKNNQEVTIDP
+1114 ATDKNNQEIDIYP

-1154 QSTWLKSMVKPLY
+1154 QSTWLKSMVKELKKGDY
-1167 QKPSSEADDKNPK
+1167 TQ
-1180 YVNPSYVR
+1180 
-1188 GWATMMGF
+1188 GWATIMGF
-1196 LYPTSLYSGFT
+1196 LYPTSLYNGFT
-1207 PQTRL
+1207 HQDKL

-1217 AYWNLFPVIRGS
+1217 AYWNIFPVLRGS

-1244 MFKGYNY
+1244 MYSKTYSKDGTEISTGLGYVENY
-1251 DYENFVDNYNYLQTM
+1251 DTFVDNYDYLQTM
-1266 DKVPTSYKKESG
+1266 DNVPTSFKKESG
-1278 NSNYQKRLNDPSLK
+1278 DPNYQKRLNDPSLK

>member
-187 DKAENAEEHSI
+187 DKAENAEEYSI

-247 TDITNDVY
+247 TDIANDVY
-255 NDEDKYKDKTFS
+255 NDEEKYKDKTFS

-290 SNYGLYVTGNKPD
+290 SNYGLYVTGDKPN

-320 QNQLSFGRTAGADGN
+320 QDQLSFGRTAGADGN

-340 FTIDNNGD
+340 FTIANNGD

-353 QLIVDRNVYLAN
+353 QLIVDKNIELAARF
-365 KLPAINAGEISWDT
+365 PTADTAGWDS
-379 IEIGNL
+379 IKIGALSDGANPDY
-385 GGNAHIISATPG
+385 IIQANH
-397 QQNGGGSFAGQLTL
+397 QN
-411 INQDI
+411 NP
-416 AQIKGYSY
+416 KGYLTFFNDNIMRIQPEWHEAFNHPGASVPPPGY
-424 GSHFGEDDQIVLLN
+424 ANDRIVMMDHGFNKIYELSNGSGAYN
-438 DGYNKLPQ
+438 DIPKLQ
-446 GATTAGGGG
+446 YSSSVEVMQA
-455 GVHNG
+455 
-460 TELPE
+460 
-465 IEYQEK
+465 
-471 PTFPVRIG
+471 FPVRIG
-479 SNALVDGLLTAR
+479 SNTRVDGLLAAG

-503 SAGSHNIDD
+503 SAGSEHIDD
-512 NEKWLNVDQYGITMA
+512 ANKWMTVDA
-527 DIHHENNGDYDP
+527 DGVLIANPENREAVYDNTSGKLTSDK
-539 SGTYASFNQ
+539 SGTRVNISKDQIALSVDSTAKSITNPREQEESEHLGKIVLNTGDDNTASALIQ
-548 NGILFRA
+548 APTVDVVGTEKTTISGKGTLIQAHTA
-555 DEESHAVS
+555 DENEAFLDNDL
-563 DDDRGGGADYK
+563 DD
-574 DGGKDTSEHMMQL
+574 
-587 NLRRSKT
+587 
-594 FAGDKAINN
+594 
-603 VAEMFADYTDVRAK
+603 
-617 ETAKISGNSAIIQAS
+617 NSL
-632 NMTDW
+632 
-637 KEDYNIG
+637 
-644 SKEETKD
+644 
-651 FRDEP
+651 
-656 RGNTVL
+656 V
-662 LRNQTM
+662 LRNSDA
-668 QMHMEDSDLIISGRT
+668 QMRLAEKEIRIGGRT
-683 VSTDDLTLKDPN
+683 STLNDNDFEGDNPN
-695 GDDTLVSTIFNGG
+695 EIRTIFDNG
-708 TVDVKNANL
+708 TVDMANANL
-717 NVYKDASNYGPWQ
+717 NVYTDDNTNKK
-730 SASSQQ
+730 Q

-743 DEPDTGSPKNTY
+743 NAPNSDSPANTY

-778 AGATDADTTNKAHKL
+778 AGATDADTTNKAHKF
-793 ISIGGDTIQ
+793 ISVGDNKL
-802 TDAGINIIQRSD
+802 DENAGINIIESD
-814 DAQISNA
+814 TANQITTDH
-821 YKNILI
+821 KNILV
-827 IEQGATDEVNKN
+827 IEEGATDAVNRN
-839 SNNNNSNNNG
+839 
-849 INTDNGTIYI
+849 INTANETDTGTIYI
-859 RKGFVEIHGEREE
+859 RKGFVEIHGDRKKTKA
-872 SVSSGNTDKS
+872 SNAATAGK
-882 ADQGLGVIK
+882 GVIM
-891 ASRFVANNPDITEAS
+891 ASRLVANNPNETGTTFDADHEVS
-906 MTGQPHS
+906 MDKDT
-913 SGKYGARVPMILQ
+913 YGARVPIL
-926 TISPNNEWEKYNNTS
+926 IKDKEWENYYGKNPKATDGIK
-941 TANRYDTYMV
+941 RYDTYMV

-988 NTVKENQLE
+988 NTVKESSINSLDFSS
-997 KLNLSTQTYEY
+997 STYDT
-1008 LYGIADA
+1008 LKGKKDA
-1015 DINKLSSGDKLDLAT
+1015 FTKDQKLDLAK
-1030 ESAWASP
+1030 EEAWASP

-1057 TPASFQ
+1057 TPATFQ
-1063 VGQAGKLMKRNE
+1063 VGQAGKLMKRNDTG
-1075 KVAPANSYYV
+1075 APANSYYV
-1085 VPNNASSDQIA
+1085 VPNNASSKQIE

-1114 ATDKNNQEVTIDP
+1114 ATDKNNQEIDIYP

-1154 QSTWLKSMVKPLY
+1154 QSTWLKSMVKEL
-1167 QKPSSEADDKNPK
+1167 KNGD
-1180 YVNPSYVR
+1180 YTQ
-1188 GWATMMGF
+1188 GWATIMGF
-1196 LYPTSLYSGFT
+1196 LYPTSLYNGFT
-1207 PQTRL
+1207 HQDKL

-1217 AYWNLFPVIRGS
+1217 AYWNIFPVLRGS

-1244 MFKGYNY
+1244 MYSKTYSKDGTEISTGLGYVENY
-1251 DYENFVDNYNYLQTM
+1251 DNFVDNYNYLQTM
-1266 DKVPTSYKKESG
+1266 DNVPTSFKKESG

>member
-187 DKAENAEEHSI
+187 DKAENAEEYSI

-228 TDSSSLWKNTM
+228 TDNSSLWKNTM

-247 TDITNDVY
+247 TDIANDVY
-255 NDEDKYKDKTFS
+255 NDEEKYKDKTFS

-276 GAEYAGG
+276 GAEYAGD

-290 SNYGLYVTGNKPD
+290 SNYGLYVTGNKPN

-320 QNQLSFGRTAGADGN
+320 QDQLSFGRTAGADGN

-340 FTIDNNGD
+340 FTIANNGD
-348 TETRG
+348 TSTRG
-353 QLIVDRNVYLAN
+353 QLIVDKNIELAARF
-365 KLPAINAGEISWDT
+365 PTADTAGWDS
-379 IEIGNL
+379 IKIGALSDGANPDY
-385 GGNAHIISATPG
+385 IIQANH
-397 QQNGGGSFAGQLTL
+397 QN
-411 INQDI
+411 NP
-416 AQIKGYSY
+416 KGYLTFFNDNIMRIQPEWHEAFNHPGASVPPPGYANDRIVMMDHGFNQIFELRNGSGSY
-424 GSHFGEDDQIVLLN
+424 NNIP
-438 DGYNKLPQ
+438 KLQ
-446 GATTAGGGG
+446 YSSSVEVMQA
-455 GVHNG
+455 
-460 TELPE
+460 
-465 IEYQEK
+465 
-471 PTFPVRIG
+471 FPVRIG
-479 SNALVDGLLTAR
+479 SNTRVDGLLAAG

-503 SAGSHNIDD
+503 SAGSEHIDD
-512 NEKWLNVDQYGITMA
+512 ANKWMTVDKDGVLIA
-527 DIHHENNGDYDP
+527 NPENREAVYDNTSGKLTSDK
-539 SGTYASFNQ
+539 SGTRVNISKDQIALSVDSTAKSITNPREQEESEHLGKIVLNTGDDNTASALIQ
-548 NGILFRA
+548 APTVDVVGTEKTTISGKGTLIQAHTA
-555 DEESHAVS
+555 DENEAFLDNDL
-563 DDDRGGGADYK
+563 DD
-574 DGGKDTSEHMMQL
+574 
-587 NLRRSKT
+587 
-594 FAGDKAINN
+594 
-603 VAEMFADYTDVRAK
+603 
-617 ETAKISGNSAIIQAS
+617 NSL
-632 NMTDW
+632 
-637 KEDYNIG
+637 
-644 SKEETKD
+644 
-651 FRDEP
+651 
-656 RGNTVL
+656 V
-662 LRNQTM
+662 LRNSDA
-668 QMHMEDSDLIISGRT
+668 QMRLAEKEIRIGGRT
-683 VSTDDLTLKDPN
+683 STLNDNDFEGDNPN
-695 GDDTLVSTIFNGG
+695 EIRTIFDNG
-708 TVDVKNANL
+708 TVDMANANL
-717 NVYKDASNYGPWQ
+717 NVYTDDNTNKK
-730 SASSQQ
+730 Q

-743 DEPDTGSPKNTY
+743 NAPNSDSPTNTY
-755 ADNYDITMHG
+755 ADTYDVTMHG

-778 AGATDADTTNKAHKL
+778 AGATDADTTNKAHKF
-793 ISIGGDTIQ
+793 ISVGDNKL
-802 TDAGINIIQRSD
+802 DENAGINIIESD
-814 DAQISNA
+814 TANQITTDH
-821 YKNILI
+821 KNILV
-827 IEQGATDEVNKN
+827 IEEGATDAVNRN
-839 SNNNNSNNNG
+839 
-849 INTDNGTIYI
+849 INTANETDTGTIYI
-859 RKGFVEIHGEREE
+859 RKGFVEIHGDRKKTKA
-872 SVSSGNTDKS
+872 SNAATAGK
-882 ADQGLGVIK
+882 GVIM
-891 ASRFVANNPDITEAS
+891 ASRLVANNPNETGTTFDADHEVS
-906 MTGQPHS
+906 MDKDT
-913 SGKYGARVPMILQ
+913 YGARVPIL
-926 TISPNNEWEKYNNTS
+926 IKDKEWENYYGKNPKATDGIK
-941 TANRYDTYMV
+941 RYDTYMV

-988 NTVKENQLE
+988 NTVKESSINSLDFSS
-997 KLNLSTQTYEY
+997 STYDT
-1008 LYGIADA
+1008 LKGKKDA
-1015 DINKLSSGDKLDLAT
+1015 FTKDQKLDLAK
-1030 ESAWASP
+1030 EEAWASP

-1057 TPASFQ
+1057 TPATFQ
-1063 VGQAGKLMKRNE
+1063 VGQAGKLMKRNDTG
-1075 KVAPANSYYV
+1075 APANSYYV
-1085 VPNNASSDQIA
+1085 VPNNASSEQIE

-1114 ATDKNNQEVTIDP
+1114 ATDKNNQEIDIYP

-1141 NSDQHPVVPLTFQ
+1141 NSNQHPVVPLTFQ
-1154 QSTWLKSMVKPLY
+1154 QSTWLKSMVKEL
-1167 QKPSSEADDKNPK
+1167 KNGD
-1180 YVNPSYVR
+1180 YTQ
-1188 GWATMMGF
+1188 GWATIMGF
-1196 LYPTSLYSGFT
+1196 LYPTSLYNGFT
-1207 PQTRL
+1207 HQDKL

-1217 AYWNLFPVIRGS
+1217 AYWNIFPVLRGS

-1244 MFKGYNY
+1244 MYSKTYSKDGTEISTGLGYVENY
-1251 DYENFVDNYNYLQTM
+1251 DNFVDNYNYLQTM
-1266 DKVPTSYKKESG
+1266 DNVPTSFKKESG
-1278 NSNYQKRLNDPSLK
+1278 NSNYQQRLNDPSLK

>member
-187 DKAENAEEHSI
+187 DKAENAEEYSI

-247 TDITNDVY
+247 TDIANDVY
-255 NDEDKYKDKTFS
+255 NDEEKYKDKTFS

-290 SNYGLYVTGNKPD
+290 SNYGLYVTGDKPN

-320 QNQLSFGRTAGADGN
+320 QDQLSFGRTVGADGN

-340 FTIDNNGD
+340 FTIANNGD

-438 DGYNKLPQ
+438 GGYNKLPQ

-455 GVHNG
+455 GVYNG

-503 SAGSHNIDD
+503 SAGSEHIDD
-512 NEKWLNVDQYGITMA
+512 ANKWMTVDKDGVLIA
-527 DIHHENNGDYDP
+527 NPENREAVYDDTSGKLTSDK
-539 SGTYASFNQ
+539 SGTRVNISKDQIALSVDSTAKDITNPREQEESDHSTKFALTKDAIKAISNDVDIRSRGYASFSGVGTLIQ
-548 NGILFRA
+548 A
-555 DEESHAVS
+555 MDPSDYEDS
-563 DDDRGGGADYK
+563 DDIYENELYD
-574 DGGKDTSEHMMQL
+574 
-587 NLRRSKT
+587 
-594 FAGDKAINN
+594 
-603 VAEMFADYTDVRAK
+603 
-617 ETAKISGNSAIIQAS
+617 
-632 NMTDW
+632 
-637 KEDYNIG
+637 
-644 SKEETKD
+644 
-651 FRDEP
+651 
-656 RGNTVL
+656 NTLL
-662 LRNQTM
+662 LRNSQM
-668 QMHMEDSDLIISGRT
+668 QARMEDGQLTIGGKTYMNDTEFVDKTNAKYIRT
-683 VSTDDLTLKDPN
+683 LFDN
-695 GDDTLVSTIFNGG
+695 G
-708 TVDVKNANL
+708 TVDVANANL
-717 NVYKDASNYGPWQ
+717 NVYTDDDTNKK
-730 SASSQQ
+730 Q

-743 DEPDTGSPKNTY
+743 DDPNDNSPSNTY

-778 AGATDADTTNKAHKL
+778 SGATDADTTNKAHKL

-926 TISPNNEWEKYNNTS
+926 TISPNNEWEKYNKTS

-988 NTVKENQLE
+988 NTVKESSINSLDFSS
-997 KLNLSTQTYEY
+997 STYDT
-1008 LYGIADA
+1008 LKVTKDA
-1015 DINKLSSGDKLDLAT
+1015 FTKDQKLDLAK
-1030 ESAWASP
+1030 EEAWASP

-1057 TPASFQ
+1057 TPATFQ
-1063 VGQAGKLMKRNE
+1063 VGQAGKLMKR
-1075 KVAPANSYYV
+1075 KDTGAPANSYYV
-1085 VPNNASSDQIA
+1085 VPNDASSDQIA

-1127 NKVTTAKYVLTQTA
+1127 NKVTTAKYVLTTF
-1141 NSDQHPVVPLTFQ
+1141 SDTSTKQPVVPLTFQ
-1154 QSTWLKSMVKPLY
+1154 QSTWLKSMVTEL
-1167 QKPSSEADDKNPK
+1167 KNGE
-1180 YVNPSYVR
+1180 YTQ
-1188 GWATMMGF
+1188 GWATIMGF
-1196 LYPTSLYSGFT
+1196 LYPTSLYNGFT
-1207 PQTRL
+1207 HQDKL

-1217 AYWNLFPVIRGS
+1217 AYWNIFPVLRGS

-1251 DYENFVDNYNYLQTM
+1251 DYDNFVDNYDYLQTM
-1266 DKVPTSYKKESG
+1266 DNVPTSFKKKSG

>member
-187 DKAENAEEHSI
+187 DKAENAEEYSI

-228 TDSSSLWKNTM
+228 TDDSSLWKNTM

-267 IRNVKSMII
+267 IRNVKSMIV

-348 TETRG
+348 TSTRG
-353 QLIVDRNVYLAN
+353 QLIVDKNIELAARFPTADTAGWDNIKIGMLSEEEDDDTNYVIRAYHDNRENTGHLYL
-365 KLPAINAGEISWDT
+365 LRD
-379 IEIGNL
+379 
-385 GGNAHIISATPG
+385 
-397 QQNGGGSFAGQLTL
+397 
-411 INQDI
+411 DI
-416 AQIKGYSY
+416 AAFNSY
-424 GSHFGEDDQIVLLN
+424 GSDVHNNDGDIVANHDDRIVFLN
-438 DGYNKLPQ
+438 DGWKHLGQNESDPNIDGPQYYNNEPHFPMRV
-446 GATTAGGGG
+446 GA
-455 GVHNG
+455 
-460 TELPE
+460 
-465 IEYQEK
+465 
-471 PTFPVRIG
+471 
-479 SNALVDGLLTAR
+479 NAKYEGLLAAG
-491 QIDTQKLRLATL
+491 QIDTQKLRTATL
-503 SAGSHNIDD
+503 SVGSHNIDD

-859 RKGFVEIHGEREE
+859 RKGFVEIHGEGEGG
-872 SVSSGNTDKS
+872 VSSGNTDKS

-988 NTVKENQLE
+988 NTVKENELE

-1015 DINKLSSGDKLDLAT
+1015 DSNKLSSGDKLDLAT

>member
-187 DKAENAEEHSI
+187 DKAENAEEYSI

-228 TDSSSLWKNTM
+228 TDNSSLWKNTM

-247 TDITNDVY
+247 TDIANDVY
-255 NDEDKYKDKTFS
+255 NDEEKYKDKTFS

-283 DKDLDEA
+283 DKEWDEA
-290 SNYGLYVTGNKPD
+290 SNYGLYVTGDKPN

-320 QNQLSFGRTAGADGN
+320 QDQLSFGRTVGADGN

-340 FTIDNNGD
+340 FTIANNGD

-353 QLIVDRNVYLAN
+353 QLIVDRNVTLAGLAGFWN
-365 KLPAINAGEISWDT
+365 DVKIGVIDKHPGATEPNYGIRIKPFADKTSENDNNDAPWGRVTFFADNIMQINNTGNNDAPASDNDRI
-379 IEIGNL
+379 
-385 GGNAHIISATPG
+385 
-397 QQNGGGSFAGQLTL
+397 L
-411 INQDI
+411 IM
-416 AQIKGYSY
+416 
-424 GSHFGEDDQIVLLN
+424 N
-438 DGYNKLPQ
+438 DGIK
-446 GATTAGGGG
+446 
-455 GVHNG
+455 
-460 TELPE
+460 ELPDGTAVPTISYNNTE
-465 IEYQEK
+465 
-471 PTFPVRIG
+471 PTFPMRVG
-479 SNALVDGLLTAR
+479 ANAKFEGLLTAG

-503 SAGSHNIDD
+503 SAGSEHIDD
-512 NEKWLNVDQYGITMA
+512 ANKWMTVDKDGVLIA
-527 DIHHENNGDYDP
+527 NPENREAVYDDTSGKLTSDK
-539 SGTYASFNQ
+539 SGTRVNISKDQIALSVDSTAKDITNPREQEESDHSTKFALTKDAIKAISNDVDIRSRGYASFSGVGTLIQ
-548 NGILFRA
+548 A
-555 DEESHAVS
+555 MDPSDYEDS
-563 DDDRGGGADYK
+563 DDIYENELYD
-574 DGGKDTSEHMMQL
+574 
-587 NLRRSKT
+587 
-594 FAGDKAINN
+594 
-603 VAEMFADYTDVRAK
+603 
-617 ETAKISGNSAIIQAS
+617 
-632 NMTDW
+632 
-637 KEDYNIG
+637 
-644 SKEETKD
+644 
-651 FRDEP
+651 
-656 RGNTVL
+656 NTLL
-662 LRNQTM
+662 LRNSQM
-668 QMHMEDSDLIISGRT
+668 QARMEDGQLTIGGKTYMNDTEFVDKTNAKYIRT
-683 VSTDDLTLKDPN
+683 LFDN
-695 GDDTLVSTIFNGG
+695 G
-708 TVDVKNANL
+708 TVDVANANL
-717 NVYKDASNYGPWQ
+717 NVYTDDDTNKK
-730 SASSQQ
+730 Q

-743 DEPDTGSPKNTY
+743 DDPNDNSPSNTY

-778 AGATDADTTNKAHKL
+778 AGATDADTTNKSHKL

-926 TISPNNEWEKYNNTS
+926 TISSNNEWEKYNNTS

-988 NTVKENQLE
+988 NTVKESSINSLDFSS
-997 KLNLSTQTYEY
+997 STYDT
-1008 LYGIADA
+1008 LKVTKDA
-1015 DINKLSSGDKLDLAT
+1015 FTKDQKLDLAK
-1030 ESAWASP
+1030 EEAWASP

-1057 TPASFQ
+1057 TPATFQ
-1063 VGQAGKLMKRNE
+1063 VGQAGKLMKR
-1075 KVAPANSYYV
+1075 KDTGAPANSYYV
-1085 VPNNASSDQIA
+1085 VPNDASSDQIA

-1127 NKVTTAKYVLTQTA
+1127 NKVTTAKYVLTTF
-1141 NSDQHPVVPLTFQ
+1141 SDTSTKQPVVPLTFQ
-1154 QSTWLKSMVKPLY
+1154 QSTWLKSMVTEL
-1167 QKPSSEADDKNPK
+1167 KNGE
-1180 YVNPSYVR
+1180 YTQ
-1188 GWATMMGF
+1188 GWATIMGF
-1196 LYPTSLYSGFT
+1196 LYPTSLYNGFT
-1207 PQTRL
+1207 HQDKL

-1217 AYWNLFPVIRGS
+1217 AYWNIFPVLRGS

-1251 DYENFVDNYNYLQTM
+1251 DYDNFVDNYDYLQTM
-1266 DKVPTSYKKESG
+1266 DNVPTSFKKKSG

>member
-187 DKAENAEEHSI
+187 DKAENAEEYSI

-228 TDSSSLWKNTM
+228 TDNSSLWKNTM

-247 TDITNDVY
+247 TDIANDVY
-255 NDEDKYKDKTFS
+255 NDEEKYKDKTFS

-276 GAEYAGG
+276 GAEYAGD

-290 SNYGLYVTGNKPD
+290 SNYGLYVTGNKPN

-320 QNQLSFGRTAGADGN
+320 QDQLSFGRTAGADGN

-340 FTIDNNGD
+340 FTIANNGD
-348 TETRG
+348 TSTRG
-353 QLIVDRNVYLAN
+353 QLIVDKNIELAARF
-365 KLPAINAGEISWDT
+365 PTADTAGWDS
-379 IEIGNL
+379 IKIGALSDGANPDY
-385 GGNAHIISATPG
+385 IIQANH
-397 QQNGGGSFAGQLTL
+397 QN
-411 INQDI
+411 NP
-416 AQIKGYSY
+416 KGYLTFFNDNIMRIQPEWHEAFNHPGAHVPPPGYANDRIVMMDHGFNKIYELSN
-424 GSHFGEDDQIVLLN
+424 GSGAYN
-438 DGYNKLPQ
+438 DIPKIRYSSSVENMQ
-446 GATTAGGGG
+446 A
-455 GVHNG
+455 
-460 TELPE
+460 
-465 IEYQEK
+465 
-471 PTFPVRIG
+471 FPVRIG
-479 SNALVDGLLTAR
+479 SNTRVDGLLAAG

-503 SAGSHNIDD
+503 SAGSENIDD
-512 NEKWLNVDQYGITMA
+512 ANKWMTVDA
-527 DIHHENNGDYDP
+527 DGVLIANPENREAVYDNTSGKLTSDK
-539 SGTYASFNQ
+539 SGTRVNISKDQIALSVDSTAKSITNPREQEESEHLGKIVLNTGDDNTASALIQ
-548 NGILFRA
+548 APTVDIVGTEKTTISGKGTLIQAHTA
-555 DEESHAVS
+555 DENEAFLDNDL
-563 DDDRGGGADYK
+563 DD
-574 DGGKDTSEHMMQL
+574 
-587 NLRRSKT
+587 
-594 FAGDKAINN
+594 
-603 VAEMFADYTDVRAK
+603 
-617 ETAKISGNSAIIQAS
+617 NSL
-632 NMTDW
+632 
-637 KEDYNIG
+637 
-644 SKEETKD
+644 
-651 FRDEP
+651 
-656 RGNTVL
+656 V
-662 LRNQTM
+662 LRNSDA
-668 QMHMEDSDLIISGRT
+668 QMRLAEKEIRIGGRT
-683 VSTDDLTLKDPN
+683 STLNDNDFEGDNPN
-695 GDDTLVSTIFNGG
+695 EIRTIFDNG
-708 TVDVKNANL
+708 TVDMANANL
-717 NVYKDASNYGPWQ
+717 NVYTDDNTNKK
-730 SASSQQ
+730 Q

-743 DEPDTGSPKNTY
+743 NDPNSLSPKNTY

-778 AGATDADTTNKAHKL
+778 AGATDADTTNKAHKF
-793 ISIGGDTIQ
+793 ISVGDNKL
-802 TDAGINIIQRSD
+802 DENAGINIIESD
-814 DAQISNA
+814 TANQITTDH
-821 YKNILI
+821 KNILV
-827 IEQGATDEVNKN
+827 IEEGATDAVNRN
-839 SNNNNSNNNG
+839 
-849 INTDNGTIYI
+849 INTANETDTGTIYI
-859 RKGFVEIHGEREE
+859 RKGFVEIHGDRKKTKA
-872 SVSSGNTDKS
+872 SNAATAGK
-882 ADQGLGVIK
+882 GVIM
-891 ASRFVANNPDITEAS
+891 ASRLVANNPNETGTTFDADHEVS
-906 MTGQPHS
+906 MDKDT
-913 SGKYGARVPMILQ
+913 YGARVPIL
-926 TISPNNEWEKYNNTS
+926 IKDKEWENYYGKNPKATDGIK
-941 TANRYDTYMV
+941 RYDTYMV

-988 NTVKENQLE
+988 NTVKESSINSLDFSS
-997 KLNLSTQTYEY
+997 STYDT
-1008 LYGIADA
+1008 LKGKKDA
-1015 DINKLSSGDKLDLAT
+1015 FTKDQKLDLAK
-1030 ESAWASP
+1030 EEAWASP

-1057 TPASFQ
+1057 TPATFQ
-1063 VGQAGKLMKRNE
+1063 VGQAGKLMKRNDTG
-1075 KVAPANSYYV
+1075 APANSYYV
-1085 VPNNASSDQIA
+1085 VPNNASSEQIA

-1114 ATDKNNQEVTIDP
+1114 ATDKNNQEIDIYP

-1141 NSDQHPVVPLTFQ
+1141 NSNQHPVVPLTFQ
-1154 QSTWLKSMVKPLY
+1154 QSTWLKSMVKEL
-1167 QKPSSEADDKNPK
+1167 KNGD
-1180 YVNPSYVR
+1180 YTQ
-1188 GWATMMGF
+1188 GWATIMGF
-1196 LYPTSLYSGFT
+1196 LYPTSLYNGFT
-1207 PQTRL
+1207 HQDKL

-1217 AYWNLFPVIRGS
+1217 AYWNIFPVLRGS

-1244 MFKGYNY
+1244 MYSKTYSKDGTEISTGLGYVENY
-1251 DYENFVDNYNYLQTM
+1251 DTFVDNYNYLQTM
-1266 DKVPTSYKKESG
+1266 DNVPTSFKKESG
-1278 NSNYQKRLNDPSLK
+1278 NTNYQQRLNDPSLK

>member
-96 NYLPYGFNMKKALYN
+96 NYLPYGFNIKKALYN

-187 DKAENAEEHSI
+187 DKAENAEEYSI

-228 TDSSSLWKNTM
+228 TDNSSLWKNTM

-276 GAEYAGG
+276 GAEYAGD

-320 QNQLSFGRTAGADGN
+320 QNRLSFGRTAGADGN

-348 TETRG
+348 TSTRG
-353 QLIVDRNVYLAN
+353 QLIVDKNIELAARF
-365 KLPAINAGEISWDT
+365 PTADTAGWDS
-379 IEIGNL
+379 IKIGALSDGANPDY
-385 GGNAHIISATPG
+385 IIQANHQTNP
-397 QQNGGGSFAGQLTL
+397 
-411 INQDI
+411 
-416 AQIKGYSY
+416 KGYLTFFNDNIMRIQPEWNEAWDHGAYAPPSGY
-424 GSHFGEDDQIVLLN
+424 ANDRIVMMDN
-438 DGYNKLPQ
+438 GFNKIFEPSK
-446 GATTAGGGG
+446 GGGG
-455 GVHNG
+455 TYNNIP
-460 TELPE
+460 ELQ
-465 IEYQEK
+465 YSFMGYMQA
-471 PTFPVRIG
+471 FPVRIG
-479 SNALVDGLLTAR
+479 SNTRVDGLLAAG

-503 SAGSHNIDD
+503 SAGSEHIDD
-512 NEKWLNVDQYGITMA
+512 ANKWMTVDA
-527 DIHHENNGDYDP
+527 DGVLIANPENREAVYDTSGKLTSDK
-539 SGTYASFNQ
+539 SGTRVNISKDQIALSVDSTAKDITNPREQEESEHLGKIVLNTGDDNTASALIQ
-548 NGILFRA
+548 APTVDVVGTEKTTISGKGTLIQAHTA
-555 DEESHAVS
+555 DENEAFLDNDL
-563 DDDRGGGADYK
+563 DD
-574 DGGKDTSEHMMQL
+574 
-587 NLRRSKT
+587 
-594 FAGDKAINN
+594 
-603 VAEMFADYTDVRAK
+603 
-617 ETAKISGNSAIIQAS
+617 NSL
-632 NMTDW
+632 
-637 KEDYNIG
+637 
-644 SKEETKD
+644 
-651 FRDEP
+651 
-656 RGNTVL
+656 V
-662 LRNQTM
+662 LRNSDA
-668 QMHMEDSDLIISGRT
+668 QMRLAEKEIRIGGRT
-683 VSTDDLTLKDPN
+683 STLNDNDFEGDNPN
-695 GDDTLVSTIFNGG
+695 EIRTIFDNG
-708 TVDVKNANL
+708 TVDMANANL
-717 NVYKDASNYGPWQ
+717 NVYTDDNTNKK
-730 SASSQQ
+730 Q

-743 DEPDTGSPKNTY
+743 NAPNSASPTNTY

-926 TISPNNEWEKYNNTS
+926 TISSNNEWEKYNNTS

-988 NTVKENQLE
+988 NTVKENELE

-1015 DINKLSSGDKLDLAT
+1015 DSNKLSSGDKLDLAT

>member
-187 DKAENAEEHSI
+187 DKAENAEEYSI

-247 TDITNDVY
+247 TDIANDVY
-255 NDEDKYKDKTFS
+255 NDEAKYKDKTFS

-276 GAEYAGG
+276 GAEYAGD

-290 SNYGLYVTGNKPD
+290 SNYGLYVTGNKPN
-303 TYLLGTLE
+303 TYLSGTLE

-320 QNQLSFGRTAGADGN
+320 QDQLSFGRTVGADGN

-438 DGYNKLPQ
+438 GGYNKLPQ

-455 GVHNG
+455 GVYNG

-503 SAGSHNIDD
+503 SAGSEHIDD
-512 NEKWLNVDQYGITMA
+512 ANKWMTVDKDGVLIA
-527 DIHHENNGDYDP
+527 NPENREAVYDDTSGKLTSDK
-539 SGTYASFNQ
+539 SGTRVNISKDQIALSVDSTAKDITNPREQEESDHSTKFALTKDAIKAISNDVDIRSRGYASFSGVGTLIQ
-548 NGILFRA
+548 A
-555 DEESHAVS
+555 MDPSDYEDS
-563 DDDRGGGADYK
+563 DDIYENELYD
-574 DGGKDTSEHMMQL
+574 
-587 NLRRSKT
+587 
-594 FAGDKAINN
+594 
-603 VAEMFADYTDVRAK
+603 
-617 ETAKISGNSAIIQAS
+617 
-632 NMTDW
+632 
-637 KEDYNIG
+637 
-644 SKEETKD
+644 
-651 FRDEP
+651 
-656 RGNTVL
+656 NTLL
-662 LRNQTM
+662 LRNSQM
-668 QMHMEDSDLIISGRT
+668 QARMEDGQLTIGGKTYMNDTEFVDKTNAKYIRT
-683 VSTDDLTLKDPN
+683 LFDN
-695 GDDTLVSTIFNGG
+695 G
-708 TVDVKNANL
+708 TVDVANANL
-717 NVYKDASNYGPWQ
+717 NVYTDDDTNKK
-730 SASSQQ
+730 Q

-743 DEPDTGSPKNTY
+743 DDPNDNSPSNTY

-926 TISPNNEWEKYNNTS
+926 TISSNNEWEKYNNTS

-988 NTVKENQLE
+988 NTVKENELE

-1015 DINKLSSGDKLDLAT
+1015 DSNKLSSGDKLDLAT

-1096 ASVND
+1096 ASVNN

-1141 NSDQHPVVPLTFQ
+1141 NSDQHPIVPLTFQ

-1196 LYPTSLYSGFT
+1196 LYPTSLYNGFT

>member
-84 SNYRKITFDQIK
+84 SNYRKVPLDKIK

-111 YGDPEI
+111 YGEPEI
-117 SIARKDNNLTA
+117 TIARKENNLTA

-187 DKAENAEEHSI
+187 DKAENAEEYSI

-228 TDSSSLWKNTM
+228 TDNSSLWKNTM

-247 TDITNDVY
+247 TDIANDVY
-255 NDEDKYKDKTFS
+255 NDEEKYKDKTFS

-283 DKDLDEA
+283 DKDLDEV
-290 SNYGLYVTGNKPD
+290 SNYGLYVTGDKPD

-320 QNQLSFGRTAGADGN
+320 QDQLSFGRTVGADGN

-348 TETRG
+348 TSTRG
-353 QLIVDRNVYLAN
+353 QLIVDKNIELAARF
-365 KLPAINAGEISWDT
+365 PTADTAGWDS
-379 IEIGNL
+379 IKIGALSDAANPDY
-385 GGNAHIISATPG
+385 IIQANHQKNP
-397 QQNGGGSFAGQLTL
+397 
-411 INQDI
+411 
-416 AQIKGYSY
+416 KGYLTFFNDNIMRIQPQWHEALNQPGAHVPPPGY
-424 GSHFGEDDQIVLLN
+424 ANDRIVMMDHGFNQIFEVR
-438 DGYNKLPQ
+438 
-446 GATTAGGGG
+446 
-455 GVHNG
+455 NG
-460 TELPE
+460 TGTYNNIPELQ
-465 IEYQEK
+465 YSFMGYMQA
-471 PTFPVRIG
+471 FPVRIG
-479 SNALVDGLLTAR
+479 SNTRVDGLLAAG

-503 SAGSHNIDD
+503 SAGSEHIDD
-512 NEKWLNVDQYGITMA
+512 ANKWMTVDA
-527 DIHHENNGDYDP
+527 DGVLIANPENREAVYDNTSGKLTSDK
-539 SGTYASFNQ
+539 SGTRVNISKDQIALSVDSTAKSITNPREQEESEHLGKIVLNTGDDNTASALIQ
-548 NGILFRA
+548 APTVDVVGTEKTTISGKGTLIQAHTA
-555 DEESHAVS
+555 DENEAFLDNDL
-563 DDDRGGGADYK
+563 DD
-574 DGGKDTSEHMMQL
+574 
-587 NLRRSKT
+587 
-594 FAGDKAINN
+594 
-603 VAEMFADYTDVRAK
+603 
-617 ETAKISGNSAIIQAS
+617 NSL
-632 NMTDW
+632 
-637 KEDYNIG
+637 
-644 SKEETKD
+644 
-651 FRDEP
+651 
-656 RGNTVL
+656 V
-662 LRNQTM
+662 LRNSEA
-668 QMHMEDSDLIISGRT
+668 QMRLAEKEIRIGGRT
-683 VSTDDLTLKDPN
+683 STLNDNDFEGDNPN
-695 GDDTLVSTIFNGG
+695 EIRTIFDNG
-708 TVDVKNANL
+708 TVDMANANL
-717 NVYKDASNYGPWQ
+717 NVYTDDNTNKK
-730 SASSQQ
+730 Q

-743 DEPDTGSPKNTY
+743 NAPNSDSPANTY

-926 TISPNNEWEKYNNTS
+926 TISSNNEWEKYNNTS

-988 NTVKENQLE
+988 NTVKENELE

-1015 DINKLSSGDKLDLAT
+1015 DSNKLSSGDKLDLAT

-1196 LYPTSLYSGFT
+1196 LYPTSLYNGFT

>member
-187 DKAENAEEHSI
+187 DKAENAEEYSI

-247 TDITNDVY
+247 TDIANDVY
-255 NDEDKYKDKTFS
+255 NDEEKYKDKTFS

-290 SNYGLYVTGNKPD
+290 SNYGLYVTGDKPN

-320 QNQLSFGRTAGADGN
+320 QDQLSFGRTIGADGN

-385 GGNAHIISATPG
+385 GGDAHIISATPG

-455 GVHNG
+455 GVYNG

-503 SAGSHNIDD
+503 SAGSEHIDD
-512 NEKWLNVDQYGITMA
+512 ANKWMTVDA
-527 DIHHENNGDYDP
+527 DGVLIANPENREAVYDNTSGKLTSDK
-539 SGTYASFNQ
+539 SGTRVNISKDQIALSVDSTAKSITNPREQEESEHLGKIVLNTGDDNTASALIQ
-548 NGILFRA
+548 APTVDVVGTEKTTISGKGTLIQAHTA
-555 DEESHAVS
+555 DENEAFLDNDL
-563 DDDRGGGADYK
+563 DD
-574 DGGKDTSEHMMQL
+574 
-587 NLRRSKT
+587 
-594 FAGDKAINN
+594 
-603 VAEMFADYTDVRAK
+603 
-617 ETAKISGNSAIIQAS
+617 NSL
-632 NMTDW
+632 
-637 KEDYNIG
+637 
-644 SKEETKD
+644 
-651 FRDEP
+651 
-656 RGNTVL
+656 V
-662 LRNQTM
+662 LRNSDA
-668 QMHMEDSDLIISGRT
+668 QMRLAEKEIRIGGRT
-683 VSTDDLTLKDPN
+683 STLNDNDFEWDNPN
-695 GDDTLVSTIFNGG
+695 EIRTIFDNG
-708 TVDVKNANL
+708 TVDMANANL
-717 NVYKDASNYGPWQ
+717 NVYTDDNTNKK
-730 SASSQQ
+730 Q

-743 DEPDTGSPKNTY
+743 NAPNSDSPANTY

-988 NTVKENQLE
+988 NTVKENELE

-1015 DINKLSSGDKLDLAT
+1015 DSNKLSSGDKLDLAT

>member
-84 SNYRKITFDQIK
+84 SNYRKVPLDKIK
-96 NYLPYGFNMKKALYN
+96 TYLPYGFNMKKALYN
-111 YGDPEI
+111 YGEPEI
-117 SIARKDNNLTA
+117 TIARKENNLTA

-187 DKAENAEEHSI
+187 DKAENAEEYSI

-247 TDITNDVY
+247 TDIANDVY
-255 NDEDKYKDKTFS
+255 NDEEKYKDKTFS

-290 SNYGLYVTGNKPD
+290 SNYGLYVAGNKPD

-340 FTIDNNGD
+340 FTIANNGD

-353 QLIVDRNVYLAN
+353 QLIVDRNVTLAGLAGFWN
-365 KLPAINAGEISWDT
+365 DVKIGVIDKHPGATEPNYGIRIKPFADKTSENDNNDAPWGRVTFFADNIMQINNTGNNDVPASDNDRI
-379 IEIGNL
+379 
-385 GGNAHIISATPG
+385 
-397 QQNGGGSFAGQLTL
+397 L
-411 INQDI
+411 IM
-416 AQIKGYSY
+416 
-424 GSHFGEDDQIVLLN
+424 N
-438 DGYNKLPQ
+438 DGIK
-446 GATTAGGGG
+446 
-455 GVHNG
+455 
-460 TELPE
+460 ELPDGTAVPTISYNNTE
-465 IEYQEK
+465 
-471 PTFPVRIG
+471 PTFPMRVG
-479 SNALVDGLLTAR
+479 ANAKFEGLLTAG

-503 SAGSHNIDD
+503 SAGSEHIDD
-512 NEKWLNVDQYGITMA
+512 ANKWMTVDA
-527 DIHHENNGDYDP
+527 DGVLIANPENREAVYDETSGKLTSDK
-539 SGTYASFNQ
+539 SGTRVNISKDQIALSVDSTAKDITNPREQEESDHSTKFALTKDNIKAISNDVDIRSRGYASFSGVGTLIQ
-548 NGILFRA
+548 A
-555 DEESHAVS
+555 MDPSDYEDS
-563 DDDRGGGADYK
+563 DDIYENELYD
-574 DGGKDTSEHMMQL
+574 
-587 NLRRSKT
+587 
-594 FAGDKAINN
+594 
-603 VAEMFADYTDVRAK
+603 
-617 ETAKISGNSAIIQAS
+617 
-632 NMTDW
+632 
-637 KEDYNIG
+637 
-644 SKEETKD
+644 
-651 FRDEP
+651 
-656 RGNTVL
+656 NTLL
-662 LRNQTM
+662 LRNSQM
-668 QMHMEDSDLIISGRT
+668 QARMEDGQLTIGGKTYMNDTEFVDKTNAKHIRT
-683 VSTDDLTLKDPN
+683 LFDN
-695 GDDTLVSTIFNGG
+695 G
-708 TVDVKNANL
+708 TVDMANANL
-717 NVYKDASNYGPWQ
+717 NVYTDDDTNKK
-730 SASSQQ
+730 Q

-743 DEPDTGSPKNTY
+743 DDPNDNSPSNTY

-765 KVLITNEAGGKVA
+765 KVLITNEAGGKAA

-839 SNNNNSNNNG
+839 SNNNNYNNKG
-849 INTDNGTIYI
+849 TNTDNGTIYI

-926 TISPNNEWEKYNNTS
+926 TISPNNEWEKYNKTS

-988 NTVKENQLE
+988 NTVKENELE

-1008 LYGIADA
+1008 LYGIANA
-1015 DINKLSSGDKLDLAT
+1015 DKNKLSSGDKLDLAT

-1085 VPNNASSDQIA
+1085 VPNNASSKQIE

-1114 ATDKNNQEVTIDP
+1114 ATDKNNQEVNIDP

-1141 NSDQHPVVPLTFQ
+1141 NSDQHPIVPLTFQ

>member
-96 NYLPYGFNMKKALYN
+96 NYLPYGFNIKKALYN

-187 DKAENAEEHSI
+187 DKAENAEEYSI

-228 TDSSSLWKNTM
+228 TDDSSLWKNTM

-267 IRNVKSMII
+267 IRNVKSMIV

-353 QLIVDRNVYLAN
+353 RLTVDKNVYLAN
-365 KLPAINAGEISWDT
+365 ASPDTTAMTAGWD
-379 IEIGNL
+379 EVKIGNL
-385 GGNAHIISATPG
+385 GNGYAIQADAGHIKERGNAYSGHVSIIGP
-397 QQNGGGSFAGQLTL
+397 
-411 INQDI
+411 DI
-416 AQIKGYSY
+416 ADFNGFTSSLPGIS
-424 GSHFGEDDQIVLLN
+424 SMEDDRIVLMNEGYTQLP
-438 DGYNKLPQ
+438 DG
-446 GATTAGGGG
+446 TAVPAISYTEGG
-455 GVHNG
+455 
-460 TELPE
+460 
-465 IEYQEK
+465 K

-479 SNALVDGLLTAR
+479 SNAEVEGLLAAG
-491 QIDTQKLRLATL
+491 QLDTQKLRTASL
-503 SAGSHNIDD
+503 SVGSENIDD
-512 NEKWLNVDQYGITMA
+512 ANKWMTVDA
-527 DIHHENNGDYDP
+527 DGVLIANPENREAVYDDTSGKLTSDK
-539 SGTYASFNQ
+539 SGTRVNISKDQIALSVDSTAKDITNPREQEESDHSTKFALTKDAIKAISNDVDIRSRGYASFSGVGTLIQ
-548 NGILFRA
+548 A
-555 DEESHAVS
+555 MDPSDYEDS
-563 DDDRGGGADYK
+563 DDIYENELYD
-574 DGGKDTSEHMMQL
+574 
-587 NLRRSKT
+587 
-594 FAGDKAINN
+594 
-603 VAEMFADYTDVRAK
+603 
-617 ETAKISGNSAIIQAS
+617 
-632 NMTDW
+632 
-637 KEDYNIG
+637 
-644 SKEETKD
+644 
-651 FRDEP
+651 
-656 RGNTVL
+656 NTLL
-662 LRNQTM
+662 LRNSQM
-668 QMHMEDSDLIISGRT
+668 QARMEDGQLTIGGKTYMNDTEFVDKTNAKYIRT
-683 VSTDDLTLKDPN
+683 LFDN
-695 GDDTLVSTIFNGG
+695 G
-708 TVDVKNANL
+708 TVDVANANL
-717 NVYKDASNYGPWQ
+717 NVYTDDDTNKK
-730 SASSQQ
+730 Q

-743 DEPDTGSPKNTY
+743 DDPNDNSPSNTY

-913 SGKYGARVPMILQ
+913 SGKYGARVPIILQ
-926 TISPNNEWEKYNNTS
+926 TISPNNEWEKYNKTS

-988 NTVKENQLE
+988 NTVKENELE

-1015 DINKLSSGDKLDLAT
+1015 DSNKLSSGDKLDLAT

-1063 VGQAGKLMKRNE
+1063 VGQAGKLMQRNGE
-1075 KVAPANSYYV
+1075 RAPANSYYV

-1096 ASVND
+1096 ASANNL
-1101 SQVAYELV
+1101 QVAYEQV

-1114 ATDKNNQEVTIDP
+1114 ATDINNQEVTIDP
-1127 NKVTTAKYVLTQTA
+1127 KKVTTAKYVLTTF
-1141 NSDQHPVVPLTFQ
+1141 SDTSTKQPVVPLTFQ

-1266 DKVPTSYKKESG
+1266 NKVPTSYNKESG

>member
-1 MKRRNMSK
+1 MKRRNISK

-187 DKAENAEEHSI
+187 DKAENAEEYSI

-247 TDITNDVY
+247 TDIANDVY
-255 NDEDKYKDKTFS
+255 NDEEKYKDKTFS

-276 GAEYAGG
+276 GAEYAGD

-290 SNYGLYVTGNKPD
+290 SNYGLYVTGNKPN

-320 QNQLSFGRTAGADGN
+320 QDQLSFGRTAGADGN

-348 TETRG
+348 TSTRG
-353 QLIVDRNVYLAN
+353 QLIVDRNVTLAGLAGFWN
-365 KLPAINAGEISWDT
+365 DVKIGVIDKHPGDTEPNYGIRIKPFADKTSEKDNNDAPWGRVTFFADNIMQINNTGNNDVPASDDDRI
-379 IEIGNL
+379 
-385 GGNAHIISATPG
+385 
-397 QQNGGGSFAGQLTL
+397 L
-411 INQDI
+411 IM
-416 AQIKGYSY
+416 
-424 GSHFGEDDQIVLLN
+424 N
-438 DGYNKLPQ
+438 DGIK
-446 GATTAGGGG
+446 
-455 GVHNG
+455 
-460 TELPE
+460 ELPDGTAIPTISYNNTE
-465 IEYQEK
+465 
-471 PTFPVRIG
+471 PTFPMRVG
-479 SNALVDGLLTAR
+479 ANAKFEGLLTAG

-503 SAGSHNIDD
+503 SAGSEHIDD
-512 NEKWLNVDQYGITMA
+512 VNKWMTVDA
-527 DIHHENNGDYDP
+527 DGVLIANPENREAVYDDTSGKLTSDK
-539 SGTYASFNQ
+539 SGTRVNISKDQIALSVDSTPQSITNPRGQEESDHSTKFALTKDTIKAISNDVDIRSRGYASFSGVGTLIQ
-548 NGILFRA
+548 A
-555 DEESHAVS
+555 MDPSDYEDS
-563 DDDRGGGADYK
+563 DDIYENELYD
-574 DGGKDTSEHMMQL
+574 
-587 NLRRSKT
+587 
-594 FAGDKAINN
+594 
-603 VAEMFADYTDVRAK
+603 
-617 ETAKISGNSAIIQAS
+617 
-632 NMTDW
+632 
-637 KEDYNIG
+637 
-644 SKEETKD
+644 
-651 FRDEP
+651 
-656 RGNTVL
+656 NTLL
-662 LRNQTM
+662 LRNSQM
-668 QMHMEDSDLIISGRT
+668 QARMEDGQLTIGGKTYMNDTEFVDKTNAKHIRT
-683 VSTDDLTLKDPN
+683 LFDN
-695 GDDTLVSTIFNGG
+695 G
-708 TVDVKNANL
+708 TVDMANANL
-717 NVYKDASNYGPWQ
+717 NVYTDDNTNKK
-730 SASSQQ
+730 Q

-743 DEPDTGSPKNTY
+743 NAPNSASPANTY

-872 SVSSGNTDKS
+872 SISSGNTDKS

-891 ASRFVANNPDITEAS
+891 ASRFVANNPDITEVS
-906 MTGQPHS
+906 MTGHPHS

-926 TISPNNEWEKYNNTS
+926 TISPNNEWEKYNKTS

-951 NPAYTSVMHDI
+951 NPSYTSVMHDF

-988 NTVKENQLE
+988 NTVKESSINSLDFSS
-997 KLNLSTQTYEY
+997 STYDT
-1008 LYGIADA
+1008 LKVTKDA
-1015 DINKLSSGDKLDLAT
+1015 FTKDQKLDLAK
-1030 ESAWASP
+1030 EEAWASP

-1057 TPASFQ
+1057 TPATFQ
-1063 VGQAGKLMKRNE
+1063 VGQAGKLMKRNDTG
-1075 KVAPANSYYV
+1075 APANSYYV
-1085 VPNNASSDQIA
+1085 VPNDASSDQID
-1096 ASVND
+1096 ASAND
-1101 SQVAYELV
+1101 LKVAYEKV

-1114 ATDKNNQEVTIDP
+1114 ATDKNNQEVNIDP
-1127 NKVTTAKYVLTQTA
+1127 NKVTTAKYVLTTF
-1141 NSDQHPVVPLTFQ
+1141 SDTSTKQPVVPLTFQ
-1154 QSTWLKSMVKPLY
+1154 QSTWLKSMVTEL
-1167 QKPSSEADDKNPK
+1167 KNGD
-1180 YVNPSYVR
+1180 YTQ
-1188 GWATMMGF
+1188 GWATIMGF
-1196 LYPTSLYSGFT
+1196 LYPTSLYNGFT
-1207 PQTRL
+1207 HQDKL

-1217 AYWNLFPVIRGS
+1217 AYWNIFPVLRGS

-1251 DYENFVDNYNYLQTM
+1251 DYENFDDNYNYLQTM
-1266 DKVPTSYKKESG
+1266 DNVPTSFKKESG

>member
-1 MKRRNMSK
+1 MKRRNISK

-187 DKAENAEEHSI
+187 DKAENAEEYSI

-247 TDITNDVY
+247 TDIANDVY
-255 NDEDKYKDKTFS
+255 NDEEKYKDKTFS

-290 SNYGLYVTGNKPD
+290 SNYGLYVAGNKPD

-320 QNQLSFGRTAGADGN
+320 QDQLSFGRTADADGN

-340 FTIDNNGD
+340 FTIANNGD

-353 QLIVDRNVYLAN
+353 QLIVDKNIELAARF
-365 KLPAINAGEISWDT
+365 PTADTAGWDS
-379 IEIGNL
+379 IKIGALSDGANPDY
-385 GGNAHIISATPG
+385 IIQANH
-397 QQNGGGSFAGQLTL
+397 QN
-411 INQDI
+411 NP
-416 AQIKGYSY
+416 KGYLTFFNDNIMRIQPEWNMAWDHGAHVPPSGY
-424 GSHFGEDDQIVLLN
+424 ANDRIVMMDN
-438 DGYNKLPQ
+438 GFNKIFEPSK
-446 GATTAGGGG
+446 GGGG
-455 GVHNG
+455 TYNNIPK
-460 TELPE
+460 LQYSFM
-465 IEYQEK
+465 EYMQA
-471 PTFPVRIG
+471 FPVRIG
-479 SNALVDGLLTAR
+479 SNTRVDGLLAAG

-503 SAGSHNIDD
+503 SAGSEHIDD
-512 NEKWLNVDQYGITMA
+512 ANKWMTVDA
-527 DIHHENNGDYDP
+527 DGVLIANPENREAVYDDTSGKLTSDK
-539 SGTYASFNQ
+539 SGTRVNISKDQIALSVDSTAKSITNPREQEESEHLGKIVLNTGDDNTASALVQ
-548 NGILFRA
+548 APTVDVVGTEKTTISGKGTLIQAHTA
-555 DEESHAVS
+555 DENEAFLDNDL
-563 DDDRGGGADYK
+563 DD
-574 DGGKDTSEHMMQL
+574 
-587 NLRRSKT
+587 
-594 FAGDKAINN
+594 
-603 VAEMFADYTDVRAK
+603 
-617 ETAKISGNSAIIQAS
+617 NSL
-632 NMTDW
+632 
-637 KEDYNIG
+637 
-644 SKEETKD
+644 
-651 FRDEP
+651 
-656 RGNTVL
+656 V
-662 LRNQTM
+662 LRNSDA
-668 QMHMEDSDLIISGRT
+668 QMRLAEKEIRIGGRT
-683 VSTDDLTLKDPN
+683 STLNDNDFEWDNPN
-695 GDDTLVSTIFNGG
+695 EIRTIFDNG
-708 TVDVKNANL
+708 TVDMANANL
-717 NVYKDASNYGPWQ
+717 NVYTDDNTNKK
-730 SASSQQ
+730 Q

-743 DEPDTGSPKNTY
+743 NAPNSASPTNTY

-859 RKGFVEIHGEREE
+859 RKGFVEIHGEGEGG
-872 SVSSGNTDKS
+872 VSSGNTDKS

-926 TISPNNEWEKYNNTS
+926 TISSNNEWEKYNNTS

-988 NTVKENQLE
+988 NTVKENELE

-1015 DINKLSSGDKLDLAT
+1015 DSNKLSSGDKLDLAT

-1085 VPNNASSDQIA
+1085 VPTNASSKQIE

-1141 NSDQHPVVPLTFQ
+1141 NSDQHPIVPLTFQ

>member
-84 SNYRKITFDQIK
+84 SNYRKITFDKIK

-187 DKAENAEEHSI
+187 DKAENAEEYSI

-247 TDITNDVY
+247 TDIANDVY
-255 NDEDKYKDKTFS
+255 NDEEKYKDKTFS

-290 SNYGLYVTGNKPD
+290 SNYGLYVAGNKPD

-340 FTIDNNGD
+340 FTIANNGD

-353 QLIVDRNVYLAN
+353 QLIVDRNVTLAGLAGFWN
-365 KLPAINAGEISWDT
+365 DVKIGVIDKHPGATEPNYGIRIKPFADKTSENDNNDAPWGRVTFFADNIMQINNTGNNDVPASDNDRI
-379 IEIGNL
+379 
-385 GGNAHIISATPG
+385 
-397 QQNGGGSFAGQLTL
+397 L
-411 INQDI
+411 IM
-416 AQIKGYSY
+416 
-424 GSHFGEDDQIVLLN
+424 N
-438 DGYNKLPQ
+438 DGIK
-446 GATTAGGGG
+446 
-455 GVHNG
+455 
-460 TELPE
+460 ELPDGTAVPTISYNNTE
-465 IEYQEK
+465 
-471 PTFPVRIG
+471 PTFPMRVG
-479 SNALVDGLLTAR
+479 ANAKFEGLLTAG

-503 SAGSHNIDD
+503 SAGSEHIDD
-512 NEKWLNVDQYGITMA
+512 VNKWMTVDA
-527 DIHHENNGDYDP
+527 DGVLIANPENREAVYDDTSGKLTSDK
-539 SGTYASFNQ
+539 SGTRVNISKDQIALSVDSTAKDITNPRGQEESDHSTKFALTKDTIKAISNDVDIRSRGYASFSGVGTLIQ
-548 NGILFRA
+548 A
-555 DEESHAVS
+555 MDPSDYEDS
-563 DDDRGGGADYK
+563 DDIYENELYD
-574 DGGKDTSEHMMQL
+574 
-587 NLRRSKT
+587 
-594 FAGDKAINN
+594 
-603 VAEMFADYTDVRAK
+603 
-617 ETAKISGNSAIIQAS
+617 
-632 NMTDW
+632 
-637 KEDYNIG
+637 
-644 SKEETKD
+644 
-651 FRDEP
+651 
-656 RGNTVL
+656 NTLL
-662 LRNQTM
+662 LRNSQM
-668 QMHMEDSDLIISGRT
+668 QARMEDGQLTIGGKTYMNDTEFVDKTNAKYIRT
-683 VSTDDLTLKDPN
+683 LFDN
-695 GDDTLVSTIFNGG
+695 G
-708 TVDVKNANL
+708 TVDMANANL
-717 NVYKDASNYGPWQ
+717 NVYTDDDTNKK
-730 SASSQQ
+730 Q

-743 DEPDTGSPKNTY
+743 DDPNDNSPSNTY

-849 INTDNGTIYI
+849 INTDDGTIYI

-926 TISPNNEWEKYNNTS
+926 TISSNNEWEKYNNTS

-988 NTVKENQLE
+988 NTVKENELE

-1015 DINKLSSGDKLDLAT
+1015 DSNKLSSGDKLDLAT

>member
-84 SNYRKITFDQIK
+84 SNYRKVPLDKIK

-111 YGDPEI
+111 YGEPEI
-117 SIARKDNNLTA
+117 TIARKENNLTA

-187 DKAENAEEHSI
+187 DKAENAEEYSI

-228 TDSSSLWKNTM
+228 TDNSSLWKNTM

-247 TDITNDVY
+247 TDIANDVY
-255 NDEDKYKDKTFS
+255 NDEEKYKDKTFS

-276 GAEYAGG
+276 GAEYAGD

-290 SNYGLYVTGNKPD
+290 SNYGLYVTGNKPN
-303 TYLLGTLE
+303 TYLSGTLE

-320 QNQLSFGRTAGADGN
+320 QDQLSFGRTVGADGN

-340 FTIDNNGD
+340 FTIANNGD
-348 TETRG
+348 TSTRG

-438 DGYNKLPQ
+438 GGYNKLPQ

-455 GVHNG
+455 GVYNG

-503 SAGSHNIDD
+503 SAGSEHIDD
-512 NEKWLNVDQYGITMA
+512 ANKWMTVDKDGVLIANPEERVANYTDGKLTS
-527 DIHHENNGDYDP
+527 DK
-539 SGTYASFNQ
+539 SGTRVNINKDQIALSVDSTAKDITNPRGQEESDHSTKFALTKDNIKAISNDVDIRSRGYASFSGVGTLIQ
-548 NGILFRA
+548 A
-555 DEESHAVS
+555 MDPSDYEDS
-563 DDDRGGGADYK
+563 DDIYENELYD
-574 DGGKDTSEHMMQL
+574 
-587 NLRRSKT
+587 
-594 FAGDKAINN
+594 
-603 VAEMFADYTDVRAK
+603 
-617 ETAKISGNSAIIQAS
+617 
-632 NMTDW
+632 
-637 KEDYNIG
+637 
-644 SKEETKD
+644 
-651 FRDEP
+651 
-656 RGNTVL
+656 NTLL
-662 LRNQTM
+662 LRNSQM
-668 QMHMEDSDLIISGRT
+668 QARMEDGQLTIGGKTYMNDTEFVDKTNAKYIRT
-683 VSTDDLTLKDPN
+683 LFDN
-695 GDDTLVSTIFNGG
+695 G
-708 TVDVKNANL
+708 TVDMANANL
-717 NVYKDASNYGPWQ
+717 NVYTDDNTNKK
-730 SASSQQ
+730 Q

-743 DEPDTGSPKNTY
+743 NAPNSDSPANTY

-778 AGATDADTTNKAHKL
+778 AGATDADTTNKSHKL

-814 DAQISNA
+814 DAQITDA

-839 SNNNNSNNNG
+839 SNNNNNG
-849 INTDNGTIYI
+849 INTDDGTIYI
-859 RKGFVEIHGEREE
+859 RKGFVEIHGEGDG
-872 SVSSGNTDKS
+872 SSGNKDKS

-906 MTGQPHS
+906 MTGKPYS
-913 SGKYGARVPMILQ
+913 SGKYGARVPIL
-926 TISPNNEWEKYNNTS
+926 IKDKEWENYYGKNSKATDGI
-941 TANRYDTYMV
+941 RYDTYMV

-988 NTVKENQLE
+988 NTVKESSINSLDFSS
-997 KLNLSTQTYEY
+997 STYDS
-1008 LYGIADA
+1008 LKGKKDA
-1015 DINKLSSGDKLDLAT
+1015 FTKDQKLDLAK
-1030 ESAWASP
+1030 EEAWASP

-1057 TPASFQ
+1057 TPATFQ
-1063 VGQAGKLMKRNE
+1063 VGQAGKLMKRNDTG
-1075 KVAPANSYYV
+1075 APANSYYV

-1114 ATDKNNQEVTIDP
+1114 ATDKNNQEIDIYP

-1141 NSDQHPVVPLTFQ
+1141 NSNQHPVVPLTFQ
-1154 QSTWLKSMVKPLY
+1154 QSTWLKSMVKEL
-1167 QKPSSEADDKNPK
+1167 KNGD
-1180 YVNPSYVR
+1180 YTQ
-1188 GWATMMGF
+1188 GWATIMGF
-1196 LYPTSLYSGFT
+1196 LYPTSLYNGFT
-1207 PQTRL
+1207 HQDKL

-1217 AYWNLFPVIRGS
+1217 AYWNIFPVLRGS

-1244 MFKGYNY
+1244 MYSKTYSKDGTEISTGLGYVENY
-1251 DYENFVDNYNYLQTM
+1251 DTFVDNYDYLQTM
-1266 DKVPTSYKKESG
+1266 DNVPTSFKKKSG
-1278 NSNYQKRLNDPSLK
+1278 DPNYQKRLNDPSLK

>member
-1 MKRRNMSK
+1 MKRRNISK

-84 SNYRKITFDQIK
+84 SNYRKITFDKIK

-187 DKAENAEEHSI
+187 DKAENAEEYSI

-247 TDITNDVY
+247 TDIANDVY
-255 NDEDKYKDKTFS
+255 NDEEKYKDKTFS

-290 SNYGLYVTGNKPD
+290 SNYGLYVTGDKPD

-320 QNQLSFGRTAGADGN
+320 QDQLSFGRTVGADGN

-340 FTIDNNGD
+340 FTIANNGD
-348 TETRG
+348 TSTRG
-353 QLIVDRNVYLAN
+353 QLIVDKNIELAARF
-365 KLPAINAGEISWDT
+365 PTADTAGWDS
-379 IEIGNL
+379 IKIGALSDGANPDY
-385 GGNAHIISATPG
+385 IIQANH
-397 QQNGGGSFAGQLTL
+397 QN
-411 INQDI
+411 NP
-416 AQIKGYSY
+416 KGYLTFFNDNIMRIQPEWHEAFNHPGASVPPPGYANDRIVMMDHGFNQIFELRNGSGSY
-424 GSHFGEDDQIVLLN
+424 NNIP
-438 DGYNKLPQ
+438 KLQ
-446 GATTAGGGG
+446 YSSSVEVMQA
-455 GVHNG
+455 
-460 TELPE
+460 
-465 IEYQEK
+465 
-471 PTFPVRIG
+471 FPVRIG
-479 SNALVDGLLTAR
+479 SNTRVDGLLAAG

-503 SAGSHNIDD
+503 SAGSEHIDD
-512 NEKWLNVDQYGITMA
+512 ANKWMTVDKDGVLIA
-527 DIHHENNGDYDP
+527 NPENREAVYDNTSGKLTSDK
-539 SGTYASFNQ
+539 SGTRVNISKDQIALSVDSTAKSITNPREQEESEHLGKIVLNTGDDNTASALIQ
-548 NGILFRA
+548 APTVDVVGTEKTTISGKGTLIQAHTA
-555 DEESHAVS
+555 DENEAFLDNDL
-563 DDDRGGGADYK
+563 DD
-574 DGGKDTSEHMMQL
+574 
-587 NLRRSKT
+587 
-594 FAGDKAINN
+594 
-603 VAEMFADYTDVRAK
+603 
-617 ETAKISGNSAIIQAS
+617 NSL
-632 NMTDW
+632 
-637 KEDYNIG
+637 
-644 SKEETKD
+644 
-651 FRDEP
+651 
-656 RGNTVL
+656 V
-662 LRNQTM
+662 LRNSDA
-668 QMHMEDSDLIISGRT
+668 QMRLAEKEIRIGGRT
-683 VSTDDLTLKDPN
+683 STLNDNDFEGDNPN
-695 GDDTLVSTIFNGG
+695 EIRTIFDNG
-708 TVDVKNANL
+708 TVDMANANL
-717 NVYKDASNYGPWQ
+717 NVYTDDNTNKK
-730 SASSQQ
+730 Q

-743 DEPDTGSPKNTY
+743 NAPNSDSPTNTY

-778 AGATDADTTNKAHKL
+778 AGATDADTTNKSHKL

-814 DAQISNA
+814 DAQITDA

-839 SNNNNSNNNG
+839 SNNNNNG
-849 INTDNGTIYI
+849 INTDDGTIYI
-859 RKGFVEIHGEREE
+859 RKGFVEIHGEGDG
-872 SVSSGNTDKS
+872 SSGNKDKS

-891 ASRFVANNPDITEAS
+891 ASRFVANNPDITESS
-906 MTGQPHS
+906 MTGKPYS
-913 SGKYGARVPMILQ
+913 SGKYGARVPIL
-926 TISPNNEWEKYNNTS
+926 IKDKEWENYYGKNSKPTDGI
-941 TANRYDTYMV
+941 RYDTYMV

-988 NTVKENQLE
+988 NTVKESSINSLDFSS
-997 KLNLSTQTYEY
+997 STYDT
-1008 LYGIADA
+1008 LKGKKDA
-1015 DINKLSSGDKLDLAT
+1015 FTKDQKLDLAK
-1030 ESAWASP
+1030 EEAWASP

-1057 TPASFQ
+1057 TPATFQ
-1063 VGQAGKLMKRNE
+1063 VGQAGKLMKRNDTG
-1075 KVAPANSYYV
+1075 APANSYYV
-1085 VPNNASSDQIA
+1085 VPNNASSMQIE

-1114 ATDKNNQEVTIDP
+1114 ATDKNNQEIDIYP

-1141 NSDQHPVVPLTFQ
+1141 NSNQHPVVPLTFQ
-1154 QSTWLKSMVKPLY
+1154 QSTWLKSMVKEL
-1167 QKPSSEADDKNPK
+1167 KNGD
-1180 YVNPSYVR
+1180 YTQ
-1188 GWATMMGF
+1188 GWATIMGF
-1196 LYPTSLYSGFT
+1196 LYPTSLYNGFT
-1207 PQTRL
+1207 HQDKL

-1217 AYWNLFPVIRGS
+1217 AYWNIFPVLRGS

-1244 MFKGYNY
+1244 MYSKTYSKDGTEISTGLGYVENY
-1251 DYENFVDNYNYLQTM
+1251 DNFVDNYNYLQTM
-1266 DKVPTSYKKESG
+1266 DNVPTSFKKESG
-1278 NSNYQKRLNDPSLK
+1278 NTNYQQRLNDPSLK

>member
-187 DKAENAEEHSI
+187 DKAENAEEYSI

-247 TDITNDVY
+247 TDIANDVY
-255 NDEDKYKDKTFS
+255 NDEAKYKDKTFS

-276 GAEYAGG
+276 GAEYAGD

-290 SNYGLYVTGNKPD
+290 SNYGLYVTGNKPN
-303 TYLLGTLE
+303 TYLSGTLE

-320 QNQLSFGRTAGADGN
+320 QDQLSFGRTIGADGN

-340 FTIDNNGD
+340 FTIANNGD

-438 DGYNKLPQ
+438 GGYNKLPQ

-455 GVHNG
+455 GVYNG

-503 SAGSHNIDD
+503 SAGSEHIDD
-512 NEKWLNVDQYGITMA
+512 ANKWMTVDKDGVLIA
-527 DIHHENNGDYDP
+527 NPENREAVYDDTSGKLTSDK
-539 SGTYASFNQ
+539 SGTRVNISKDQIALSVDSTAKDITNPREQEESDHSTKFALTKDAIKAISNDVDIRSRGYASFSGVGTLIQ
-548 NGILFRA
+548 A
-555 DEESHAVS
+555 MDPSDYEDS
-563 DDDRGGGADYK
+563 DDIYENELYD
-574 DGGKDTSEHMMQL
+574 
-587 NLRRSKT
+587 
-594 FAGDKAINN
+594 
-603 VAEMFADYTDVRAK
+603 
-617 ETAKISGNSAIIQAS
+617 
-632 NMTDW
+632 
-637 KEDYNIG
+637 
-644 SKEETKD
+644 
-651 FRDEP
+651 
-656 RGNTVL
+656 NTLL
-662 LRNQTM
+662 LRNSQM
-668 QMHMEDSDLIISGRT
+668 QARMEDGQLTIGGKTYMNDTEFVDKTNAKYIRT
-683 VSTDDLTLKDPN
+683 LFDN
-695 GDDTLVSTIFNGG
+695 G
-708 TVDVKNANL
+708 TVDVANANL
-717 NVYKDASNYGPWQ
+717 NVYTDDDTNKK
-730 SASSQQ
+730 Q

-743 DEPDTGSPKNTY
+743 DDPNDNSPSNTY

-926 TISPNNEWEKYNNTS
+926 TISPNNEWEKYNKTS

-988 NTVKENQLE
+988 NTVKENELE

-1008 LYGIADA
+1008 LYGIANA
-1015 DINKLSSGDKLDLAT
+1015 DKNKLSSGDKLDLAT

-1063 VGQAGKLMKRNE
+1063 VGQAGKLMKRND
-1075 KVAPANSYYV
+1075 KGAPANSYYV
-1085 VPNNASSDQIA
+1085 VPNDASSDQIA
-1096 ASVND
+1096 ASVNN

-1141 NSDQHPVVPLTFQ
+1141 NSDQHPIVPLTFQ

-1196 LYPTSLYSGFT
+1196 LYPTSLYNGFT

-1251 DYENFVDNYNYLQTM
+1251 DYDNFVDNYNYLQTM

>member
-84 SNYRKITFDQIK
+84 SNYRKVPLDKIK

-111 YGDPEI
+111 YGEPEI
-117 SIARKDNNLTA
+117 TIARKENNLTA

-187 DKAENAEEHSI
+187 DKAENAEEYSI

-228 TDSSSLWKNTM
+228 TDNSSLWKNTM

-247 TDITNDVY
+247 TDIANDVY
-255 NDEDKYKDKTFS
+255 NNAEKYQDKTFS
-267 IRNVKSMII
+267 IRSVKSMII

-340 FTIDNNGD
+340 FTIANNGD

-438 DGYNKLPQ
+438 GGYNKLPQ

-455 GVHNG
+455 GVYNG

-503 SAGSHNIDD
+503 SAGSEHIDD
-512 NEKWLNVDQYGITMA
+512 ANKWMTVDKDGVRIKYPGES
-527 DIHHENNGDYDP
+527 DE
-539 SGTYASFNQ
+539 SGTYATFDKDNIFLRIDTEEQ
-548 NGILFRA
+548 ELD
-555 DEESHAVS
+555 DEYL
-563 DDDRGGGADYK
+563 D
-574 DGGKDTSEHMMQL
+574 SEHPTQL
-587 NLRRSKT
+587 NLRNNKKMRDGG
-594 FAGDKAINN
+594 AGYS
-603 VAEMFADYTDVRAK
+603 VAELFSKNTDVRGYDQLK
-617 ETAKISGNSAIIQAS
+617 LSGGGVILQADGS
-632 NMTDW
+632 I
-637 KEDYNIG
+637 DYTG
-644 SKEETKD
+644 GEENV
-651 FRDEP
+651 FRD
-656 RGNTVL
+656 RVDQNTLL
-662 LRNQTM
+662 LRNNKMQLKMKDNELKIGGKTQTA
-668 QMHMEDSDLIISGRT
+668 ESDQIASG
-683 VSTDDLTLKDPN
+683 LDPKEN
-695 GDDTLVSTIFNGG
+695 RVFIDNG
-708 TVDVKNANL
+708 TVDVANANL
-717 NVYKDASNYGPWQ
+717 NVYTDDNTNKK
-730 SASSQQ
+730 Q

-743 DEPDTGSPKNTY
+743 NAPNSDSPANSY

-778 AGATDADTTNKAHKL
+778 TGATDADTTNKAHKL

-849 INTDNGTIYI
+849 INTDNGTNYI
-859 RKGFVEIHGEREE
+859 RKGFVEIHGEGEGG
-872 SVSSGNTDKS
+872 VSSGNTDKS

-988 NTVKENQLE
+988 NTVKENELE

-1015 DINKLSSGDKLDLAT
+1015 DSNKLSSGDKLDLAT

-1063 VGQAGKLMKRNE
+1063 VGQAGKLMKRND
-1075 KVAPANSYYV
+1075 KFAPANSYYV
-1085 VPNNASSDQIA
+1085 VPNDASSDQIA

-1127 NKVTTAKYVLTQTA
+1127 DKVTTAKYVLTSF
-1141 NSDQHPVVPLTFQ
+1141 SDTSKKQPVVPLTFQ

-1251 DYENFVDNYNYLQTM
+1251 DYENFVDNYNYLKTM

>member
-84 SNYRKITFDQIK
+84 SNYRKVPLDKIK

-111 YGDPEI
+111 YGEPEI
-117 SIARKDNNLTA
+117 TIARKENNLTA

-187 DKAENAEEHSI
+187 DKAENAEEYSI

-247 TDITNDVY
+247 TDIANDVY
-255 NDEDKYKDKTFS
+255 NDEEKYKDKTFS

-290 SNYGLYVTGNKPD
+290 SNYGLYVTGNKPN

-320 QNQLSFGRTAGADGN
+320 QDQLSFGRTAGADGN

-340 FTIDNNGD
+340 FTIANNGD

-385 GGNAHIISATPG
+385 GDNAHIISATPG

-438 DGYNKLPQ
+438 GGYNKLPQ

-455 GVHNG
+455 GVSNG

-471 PTFPVRIG
+471 PTFPLRIG

-503 SAGSHNIDD
+503 SAGSEHIDD
-512 NEKWLNVDQYGITMA
+512 ANKWMTVDKDGVLIA
-527 DIHHENNGDYDP
+527 NPENREAVYDDTSGKLTSDK
-539 SGTYASFNQ
+539 SGTRVNISKDQIALSVDSTAKDITNPREQEESDHSTKFALTKDAIKAISNDVDIRSRGYASFSGVGTLIQ
-548 NGILFRA
+548 A
-555 DEESHAVS
+555 MDPSDYEDS
-563 DDDRGGGADYK
+563 DDIYENELYD
-574 DGGKDTSEHMMQL
+574 
-587 NLRRSKT
+587 
-594 FAGDKAINN
+594 
-603 VAEMFADYTDVRAK
+603 
-617 ETAKISGNSAIIQAS
+617 
-632 NMTDW
+632 
-637 KEDYNIG
+637 
-644 SKEETKD
+644 
-651 FRDEP
+651 
-656 RGNTVL
+656 NTLL
-662 LRNQTM
+662 LRNSQM
-668 QMHMEDSDLIISGRT
+668 QARMEDGQLTIGGKTYMNDTEFVDKTNAKYIRT
-683 VSTDDLTLKDPN
+683 LFDN
-695 GDDTLVSTIFNGG
+695 G
-708 TVDVKNANL
+708 TVDVANANL
-717 NVYKDASNYGPWQ
+717 NVYTDDDTNKK
-730 SASSQQ
+730 Q

-743 DEPDTGSPKNTY
+743 DDPNDNSPSNTY

-926 TISPNNEWEKYNNTS
+926 TISPNNEWEKYNKTS

-988 NTVKENQLE
+988 NTVKESSINSLDFSS
-997 KLNLSTQTYEY
+997 STYDT
-1008 LYGIADA
+1008 LKVTKDA
-1015 DINKLSSGDKLDLAT
+1015 FTKDQKLDLAK
-1030 ESAWASP
+1030 EEAWASP

-1057 TPASFQ
+1057 TPATFQ
-1063 VGQAGKLMKRNE
+1063 VGQAGKLMKR
-1075 KVAPANSYYV
+1075 KDTGAPANSYYV
-1085 VPNNASSDQIA
+1085 VPNDASSDQIA

-1127 NKVTTAKYVLTQTA
+1127 NKVTTAKYVLTTF
-1141 NSDQHPVVPLTFQ
+1141 SDTSTKQPVVPLTFQ
-1154 QSTWLKSMVKPLY
+1154 QSTWLKSMVTEL
-1167 QKPSSEADDKNPK
+1167 KNGE
-1180 YVNPSYVR
+1180 YTQ
-1188 GWATMMGF
+1188 GWATIMGF
-1196 LYPTSLYSGFT
+1196 LYPTSLYNGFT
-1207 PQTRL
+1207 HQDKL

-1217 AYWNLFPVIRGS
+1217 AYWNIFPVLRGS

-1251 DYENFVDNYNYLQTM
+1251 DYDNFVDNYDYLQTM
-1266 DKVPTSYKKESG
+1266 DNVPTSFKKKSG

>member
-84 SNYRKITFDQIK
+84 SNYRKITLDKIK

-111 YGDPEI
+111 YGEPEI
-117 SIARKDNNLTA
+117 TIARKENNLTA

-187 DKAENAEEHSI
+187 DKAENAEEYSI

-228 TDSSSLWKNTM
+228 TDNSSLWKNTM

-247 TDITNDVY
+247 TDIANDVY
-255 NDEDKYKDKTFS
+255 NDEEKYKDKTFS

-276 GAEYAGG
+276 GAEYAGD

-290 SNYGLYVTGNKPD
+290 SNYGLYVTGNKPN

-320 QNQLSFGRTAGADGN
+320 QDQLSFGRTAGADGN

-348 TETRG
+348 TSTRG
-353 QLIVDRNVYLAN
+353 QLIVDKNIELAARF
-365 KLPAINAGEISWDT
+365 PTADTAGWDS
-379 IEIGNL
+379 IKIGALSDGANPDY
-385 GGNAHIISATPG
+385 IIQANH
-397 QQNGGGSFAGQLTL
+397 QN
-411 INQDI
+411 NP
-416 AQIKGYSY
+416 KGYLTFFNDNIMRIQPEWHEAFNHPGASVPPPGYANDRIVMMDHGFNQIFELRNGSGSY
-424 GSHFGEDDQIVLLN
+424 NNIP
-438 DGYNKLPQ
+438 KLQ
-446 GATTAGGGG
+446 YSSSVEVMQA
-455 GVHNG
+455 
-460 TELPE
+460 
-465 IEYQEK
+465 
-471 PTFPVRIG
+471 FPVRIG
-479 SNALVDGLLTAR
+479 SNTRVDGLLAAG

-503 SAGSHNIDD
+503 SAGSEHIDD
-512 NEKWLNVDQYGITMA
+512 ANKWMTVDKDGVLIA
-527 DIHHENNGDYDP
+527 NPENREAVYDNTSGKLTSDK
-539 SGTYASFNQ
+539 SGTRVNISKDQIALSVDSTAKSITNPREQEESEHLGKIVLNTGDDNTASALIQ
-548 NGILFRA
+548 APTVDVVGTEKTTISGKGTLIQAHTA
-555 DEESHAVS
+555 DENEAFLDNDL
-563 DDDRGGGADYK
+563 DD
-574 DGGKDTSEHMMQL
+574 
-587 NLRRSKT
+587 
-594 FAGDKAINN
+594 
-603 VAEMFADYTDVRAK
+603 
-617 ETAKISGNSAIIQAS
+617 NSL
-632 NMTDW
+632 
-637 KEDYNIG
+637 
-644 SKEETKD
+644 
-651 FRDEP
+651 
-656 RGNTVL
+656 V
-662 LRNQTM
+662 LRNSDA
-668 QMHMEDSDLIISGRT
+668 QMRLAEKEIRIGGRT
-683 VSTDDLTLKDPN
+683 STLNDNDFEGDNPN
-695 GDDTLVSTIFNGG
+695 EIRTIFDNG
-708 TVDVKNANL
+708 TVDMANANL
-717 NVYKDASNYGPWQ
+717 NVYTDDNTNKK
-730 SASSQQ
+730 Q

-743 DEPDTGSPKNTY
+743 NAPNSDSPTNTY
-755 ADNYDITMHG
+755 ADTYDVTMHG

-778 AGATDADTTNKAHKL
+778 AGATDADTTNKAHKF
-793 ISIGGDTIQ
+793 ISVGDNKL
-802 TDAGINIIQRSD
+802 DENAGINIIESD
-814 DAQISNA
+814 TANQITTDH
-821 YKNILI
+821 KNILV
-827 IEQGATDEVNKN
+827 IEEGATDAVNRN
-839 SNNNNSNNNG
+839 
-849 INTDNGTIYI
+849 INTANETDTGTIYI
-859 RKGFVEIHGEREE
+859 RKGFVEIHGDRKKTKA
-872 SVSSGNTDKS
+872 SNTATAGK
-882 ADQGLGVIK
+882 GVIM
-891 ASRFVANNPDITEAS
+891 ASRLVANNPNETGTTFDADHEVS
-906 MTGQPHS
+906 MDKDT
-913 SGKYGARVPMILQ
+913 YGARVPIL
-926 TISPNNEWEKYNNTS
+926 IKDKEWENYYGKNPKATDGIK
-941 TANRYDTYMV
+941 RYDTYMV

-988 NTVKENQLE
+988 NTVKESSINSLDFSS
-997 KLNLSTQTYEY
+997 STYDT
-1008 LYGIADA
+1008 LKGKKDA
-1015 DINKLSSGDKLDLAT
+1015 FTKDQKLDLAK
-1030 ESAWASP
+1030 EEAWASP

-1057 TPASFQ
+1057 TPATFQ
-1063 VGQAGKLMKRNE
+1063 VGQAGKLMKRNDTG
-1075 KVAPANSYYV
+1075 APANSYYV

-1114 ATDKNNQEVTIDP
+1114 ATDKNNQEIDIYP

-1141 NSDQHPVVPLTFQ
+1141 NSNQHPVVPLTFQ
-1154 QSTWLKSMVKPLY
+1154 QSTWLKSMVKEL
-1167 QKPSSEADDKNPK
+1167 KNGD
-1180 YVNPSYVR
+1180 YTQ
-1188 GWATMMGF
+1188 GWATIMGF
-1196 LYPTSLYSGFT
+1196 LYPTSLYNGFT
-1207 PQTRL
+1207 HQDKL

-1217 AYWNLFPVIRGS
+1217 AYWNIFPVLRGS

-1244 MFKGYNY
+1244 MYSKTYSKDGTEISTGLGYVENY
-1251 DYENFVDNYNYLQTM
+1251 DNFVDNYNYLQTM
-1266 DKVPTSYKKESG
+1266 DNVPTSFKKESG
-1278 NSNYQKRLNDPSLK
+1278 NTNYQQRLNDPSLK

>member
-187 DKAENAEEHSI
+187 DKAENAEEYSI

-247 TDITNDVY
+247 TDIANDVY
-255 NDEDKYKDKTFS
+255 NDEEKYKDKTFS

-290 SNYGLYVTGNKPD
+290 SNYGLYVTGNKPN

-320 QNQLSFGRTAGADGN
+320 QDQLSFGRTVGADGN

-340 FTIDNNGD
+340 FTIANNGD
-348 TETRG
+348 TSTRG
-353 QLIVDRNVYLAN
+353 QLIVDKNIELAARF
-365 KLPAINAGEISWDT
+365 PTADTAGWDS
-379 IEIGNL
+379 IKIGALSDAANPDY
-385 GGNAHIISATPG
+385 IIQANHQKNP
-397 QQNGGGSFAGQLTL
+397 
-411 INQDI
+411 
-416 AQIKGYSY
+416 KGYLTFFNDNIMRIQPQWHEALNQPGAHVPPPGY
-424 GSHFGEDDQIVLLN
+424 ANDRIVMMDHGFNQIFEVR
-438 DGYNKLPQ
+438 
-446 GATTAGGGG
+446 
-455 GVHNG
+455 NG
-460 TELPE
+460 TGTYNNIPELQ
-465 IEYQEK
+465 YSFMGYMQA
-471 PTFPVRIG
+471 FPVRIG
-479 SNALVDGLLTAR
+479 SNTRVDGLLAAG

-503 SAGSHNIDD
+503 SAGSEHIDD
-512 NEKWLNVDQYGITMA
+512 ANKWMTVDA
-527 DIHHENNGDYDP
+527 DGVLIANPENREAVYDNTSGKLTSDK
-539 SGTYASFNQ
+539 SGTRVNISKDQIALSVDSTAKSITNPREQEESEHLGKIVLNTGDDNTASALVQ
-548 NGILFRA
+548 APTVDVVGTEKTTISGKGTLIQAHTA
-555 DEESHAVS
+555 DENEAFLDNDL
-563 DDDRGGGADYK
+563 DD
-574 DGGKDTSEHMMQL
+574 
-587 NLRRSKT
+587 
-594 FAGDKAINN
+594 
-603 VAEMFADYTDVRAK
+603 
-617 ETAKISGNSAIIQAS
+617 NSL
-632 NMTDW
+632 
-637 KEDYNIG
+637 
-644 SKEETKD
+644 
-651 FRDEP
+651 
-656 RGNTVL
+656 V
-662 LRNQTM
+662 LRNSDA
-668 QMHMEDSDLIISGRT
+668 QMRLAEKEIRIGGRT
-683 VSTDDLTLKDPN
+683 STLNDNDFEWDNPN
-695 GDDTLVSTIFNGG
+695 EIRTIFDNG
-708 TVDVKNANL
+708 TVDMANANL
-717 NVYKDASNYGPWQ
+717 NVYTDDNTNKK
-730 SASSQQ
+730 Q

-743 DEPDTGSPKNTY
+743 NAPNSDSPANTY

-859 RKGFVEIHGEREE
+859 RKGFVEIHGEGEG

-926 TISPNNEWEKYNNTS
+926 TISSNNEWEKYNNTS

-988 NTVKENQLE
+988 NTVKENELE

-1015 DINKLSSGDKLDLAT
+1015 DSNKLSSGDKLDLAT

>member
-187 DKAENAEEHSI
+187 DKAENAEEYSI

-247 TDITNDVY
+247 TDIANDVY
-255 NDEDKYKDKTFS
+255 NDEEKYKDKTFS

-290 SNYGLYVTGNKPD
+290 SNYGLYVAGNKPD

-340 FTIDNNGD
+340 FTIANNGD

-353 QLIVDRNVYLAN
+353 QLIVDRNVTLAGLAGFWN
-365 KLPAINAGEISWDT
+365 DVKIGVIDKHPGATEPNYGIRIKPFADKTSENDNNDAPWGRVTFFADNIMQINNTGNNDVPASDNDRI
-379 IEIGNL
+379 
-385 GGNAHIISATPG
+385 
-397 QQNGGGSFAGQLTL
+397 L
-411 INQDI
+411 IM
-416 AQIKGYSY
+416 
-424 GSHFGEDDQIVLLN
+424 N
-438 DGYNKLPQ
+438 DGIK
-446 GATTAGGGG
+446 
-455 GVHNG
+455 
-460 TELPE
+460 ELPDGTAVPTISYNNTE
-465 IEYQEK
+465 
-471 PTFPVRIG
+471 PTFPMRVG
-479 SNALVDGLLTAR
+479 ANAKFEGLLTAG

-503 SAGSHNIDD
+503 SAGSEHIDD
-512 NEKWLNVDQYGITMA
+512 ANKWMTVDKDGVRIKYPGES
-527 DIHHENNGDYDP
+527 DE
-539 SGTYASFNQ
+539 SGTYATFDKDNIFLRIDTEEQ
-548 NGILFRA
+548 ALD
-555 DEESHAVS
+555 DEYLDS
-563 DDDRGGGADYK
+563 DHP
-574 DGGKDTSEHMMQL
+574 TQL
-587 NLRRSKT
+587 NLRNNKKMRDG
-594 FAGDKAINN
+594 GDGYS
-603 VAEMFADYTDVRAK
+603 VAELFSNNTDVRGYDQLKLSGGGIILQADGS
-617 ETAKISGNSAIIQAS
+617 ISYTGEG
-632 NMTDW
+632 T
-637 KEDYNIG
+637 EDAFL
-644 SKEETKD
+644 D
-651 FRDEP
+651 RVDQ
-656 RGNTVL
+656 NTLL
-662 LRNQTM
+662 LRNNKMQLKMKDKELKIGAKTQTA
-668 QMHMEDSDLIISGRT
+668 ESDQVASGLNPKENR
-683 VSTDDLTLKDPN
+683 VFIDN
-695 GDDTLVSTIFNGG
+695 G
-708 TVDVKNANL
+708 TVDVANANL
-717 NVYKDASNYGPWQ
+717 NVYTDDNTNKK
-730 SASSQQ
+730 Q

-743 DEPDTGSPKNTY
+743 NAPNSDSPTNTY

-859 RKGFVEIHGEREE
+859 RKGFVEIHGEGEGG
-872 SVSSGNTDKS
+872 VSSGNTDKS

-926 TISPNNEWEKYNNTS
+926 TISPNNEWEKYNKTS

-988 NTVKENQLE
+988 NTVKENELE
-997 KLNLSTQTYEY
+997 KLNLSTQTYKY
-1008 LYGIADA
+1008 LYGIANA
-1015 DINKLSSGDKLDLAT
+1015 DRNKLSSGDKLDLAT

-1063 VGQAGKLMKRNE
+1063 VGQAGKLMKRNDTG
-1075 KVAPANSYYV
+1075 APANSYYV
-1085 VPNNASSDQIA
+1085 VPNNASSKQIE

-1114 ATDKNNQEVTIDP
+1114 ATDKNNQEVNIDP
-1127 NKVTTAKYVLTQTA
+1127 NKVATAKYVLTQTA
-1141 NSDQHPVVPLTFQ
+1141 NSDQHPIVPLTFQ

-1180 YVNPSYVR
+1180 YVNPSYVQ

-1266 DKVPTSYKKESG
+1266 DNVPTSYKKESG

>member
-187 DKAENAEEHSI
+187 DKAENAEEYSI

-247 TDITNDVY
+247 TDIANDVY
-255 NDEDKYKDKTFS
+255 NDEAKYKDKTFS

-290 SNYGLYVTGNKPD
+290 SNYGLYVTGDKPN
-303 TYLLGTLE
+303 TYLSGTLE

-320 QNQLSFGRTAGADGN
+320 QDQLSFGRTVGADGN

-340 FTIDNNGD
+340 FTIANNGD
-348 TETRG
+348 TSTRG
-353 QLIVDRNVYLAN
+353 QLIVDKNIELAARF
-365 KLPAINAGEISWDT
+365 PTADTAGWDS
-379 IEIGNL
+379 IKIGALSDAANPDY
-385 GGNAHIISATPG
+385 IIQANHQKNP
-397 QQNGGGSFAGQLTL
+397 
-411 INQDI
+411 
-416 AQIKGYSY
+416 KGYLTFFNDNIMRIQPQWHEALNQPGAHVPPPGY
-424 GSHFGEDDQIVLLN
+424 ANDRIVMMDHGFNQIFEVR
-438 DGYNKLPQ
+438 
-446 GATTAGGGG
+446 
-455 GVHNG
+455 NG
-460 TELPE
+460 TGTYNNIPELQ
-465 IEYQEK
+465 YSFMGYMQA
-471 PTFPVRIG
+471 FPVRIG
-479 SNALVDGLLTAR
+479 SNTRVDGLLAAG

-503 SAGSHNIDD
+503 SAGSEHIDD
-512 NEKWLNVDQYGITMA
+512 ANKWMTVDA
-527 DIHHENNGDYDP
+527 DGVLIANPENREAVYDNTSGKLTSDK
-539 SGTYASFNQ
+539 SGTRVNISKDQIALSVDSTAKSITNPREQEESEHLGKIVLNTGDDNTASALIQ
-548 NGILFRA
+548 APTVDVVGTEKTTISGKGTLIQAHTA
-555 DEESHAVS
+555 DENEAFLDNDLDDNSLVLRNS
-563 DDDRGGGADYK
+563 DAQMR
-574 DGGKDTSEHMMQL
+574 L
-587 NLRRSKT
+587 
-594 FAGDKAINN
+594 
-603 VAEMFADYTDVRAK
+603 AEK
-617 ETAKISGNSAIIQAS
+617 EIR
-632 NMTDW
+632 
-637 KEDYNIG
+637 IG
-644 SKEETKD
+644 SRTSTLNDND
-651 FRDEP
+651 FEGD
-656 RGNTVL
+656 N
-662 LRNQTM
+662 
-668 QMHMEDSDLIISGRT
+668 
-683 VSTDDLTLKDPN
+683 PN
-695 GDDTLVSTIFNGG
+695 EIRTIFDNG
-708 TVDVKNANL
+708 TVDMANANL
-717 NVYKDASNYGPWQ
+717 NVYTDDNTNKK
-730 SASSQQ
+730 Q

-743 DEPDTGSPKNTY
+743 NAPNSASPTNTY

-926 TISPNNEWEKYNNTS
+926 TISSNNEWEKYNNTS

-988 NTVKENQLE
+988 NTVKENELE

-1015 DINKLSSGDKLDLAT
+1015 DSNKLSSGDKLDLAT

>member
-1 MKRRNMSK
+1 MKRRNISK

-187 DKAENAEEHSI
+187 DKAENAEEYSI

-228 TDSSSLWKNTM
+228 TDNSSLWKNTM

-247 TDITNDVY
+247 TDIANDVY
-255 NDEDKYKDKTFS
+255 NDEEKYKDKTFS

-276 GAEYAGG
+276 GAEYAGD

-320 QNQLSFGRTAGADGN
+320 QNRLSFGRTAGADGN

-348 TETRG
+348 TSTRG
-353 QLIVDRNVYLAN
+353 QLIVDKNIELAARF
-365 KLPAINAGEISWDT
+365 PTADTAGWDS
-379 IEIGNL
+379 IKIGALSDGANPDY
-385 GGNAHIISATPG
+385 IIQANH
-397 QQNGGGSFAGQLTL
+397 QN
-411 INQDI
+411 NP
-416 AQIKGYSY
+416 KGYLTFFNDNIMRIQPEWHEAFNHPGASVPPPGYANDRIVMMDHGFNQIFELRNGSGSY
-424 GSHFGEDDQIVLLN
+424 NNIP
-438 DGYNKLPQ
+438 KLQ
-446 GATTAGGGG
+446 YSSSVEVMQA
-455 GVHNG
+455 
-460 TELPE
+460 
-465 IEYQEK
+465 
-471 PTFPVRIG
+471 FPVRIG
-479 SNALVDGLLTAR
+479 SNTRVDGLLAAG

-503 SAGSHNIDD
+503 SAGSEHIDD
-512 NEKWLNVDQYGITMA
+512 ANKWMTVDKDGVLIA
-527 DIHHENNGDYDP
+527 NPENREAVYDNTSGKLTSDK
-539 SGTYASFNQ
+539 SGTRVNISKDQIALSVDSTAKSITNPREQEESEHLGKIVLNTGDDNTASALIQ
-548 NGILFRA
+548 APTVDVVGTEKTTISGKGTLIQAHTA
-555 DEESHAVS
+555 DENEAFLDNDL
-563 DDDRGGGADYK
+563 DD
-574 DGGKDTSEHMMQL
+574 
-587 NLRRSKT
+587 
-594 FAGDKAINN
+594 
-603 VAEMFADYTDVRAK
+603 
-617 ETAKISGNSAIIQAS
+617 NSL
-632 NMTDW
+632 
-637 KEDYNIG
+637 
-644 SKEETKD
+644 
-651 FRDEP
+651 
-656 RGNTVL
+656 V
-662 LRNQTM
+662 LRNSDA
-668 QMHMEDSDLIISGRT
+668 QMRLAEKEIRIGGRT
-683 VSTDDLTLKDPN
+683 STLNDNDFEGDNPN
-695 GDDTLVSTIFNGG
+695 EIRTIFDNG
-708 TVDVKNANL
+708 TVDMANANL
-717 NVYKDASNYGPWQ
+717 NVYTDDNTNKK
-730 SASSQQ
+730 Q

-743 DEPDTGSPKNTY
+743 NAPNSDSPTNTY

-778 AGATDADTTNKAHKL
+778 AGATDADTTNKAHKF
-793 ISIGGDTIQ
+793 ISVGDNKL
-802 TDAGINIIQRSD
+802 DENAGINIIESD
-814 DAQISNA
+814 TANQITTDH
-821 YKNILI
+821 KNILV
-827 IEQGATDEVNKN
+827 IEEGATDAVNRN
-839 SNNNNSNNNG
+839 
-849 INTDNGTIYI
+849 INTANETDTGTIYI
-859 RKGFVEIHGEREE
+859 RKGFVEIHGDRKKTKA
-872 SVSSGNTDKS
+872 SNTATAGK
-882 ADQGLGVIK
+882 GVIM
-891 ASRFVANNPDITEAS
+891 ASRLVANNPNETGTTFDADHEVS
-906 MTGQPHS
+906 MDKDT
-913 SGKYGARVPMILQ
+913 YGARVPIL
-926 TISPNNEWEKYNNTS
+926 IKDKEWENYYGKNPKATDGIK
-941 TANRYDTYMV
+941 RYDTYMV

-988 NTVKENQLE
+988 NTVKESSINSLDFSS
-997 KLNLSTQTYEY
+997 STYDT
-1008 LYGIADA
+1008 LKGKKDA
-1015 DINKLSSGDKLDLAT
+1015 FTKDQKLDLAK
-1030 ESAWASP
+1030 EEAWASP

-1057 TPASFQ
+1057 TPATFQ
-1063 VGQAGKLMKRNE
+1063 VGQAGKLMKRNDTG
-1075 KVAPANSYYV
+1075 APANSYYV

-1114 ATDKNNQEVTIDP
+1114 ATDKNNQEIDIYP

-1154 QSTWLKSMVKPLY
+1154 QSTWLKSMVKEL
-1167 QKPSSEADDKNPK
+1167 KNGD
-1180 YVNPSYVR
+1180 YTQ
-1188 GWATMMGF
+1188 GWATIMGF
-1196 LYPTSLYSGFT
+1196 LYPTSLYNGFT
-1207 PQTRL
+1207 HQDKL

-1217 AYWNLFPVIRGS
+1217 AYWNIFPVLRGS

-1244 MFKGYNY
+1244 MYSKTYSKDGTEISTGLGYVENY
-1251 DYENFVDNYNYLQTM
+1251 DNFVDNYNYLQTM
-1266 DKVPTSYKKESG
+1266 DNVPTSFKKESG
-1278 NSNYQKRLNDPSLK
+1278 NTNYQQRLNDPSLK

>member
-187 DKAENAEEHSI
+187 DKAENAEEYSI

-228 TDSSSLWKNTM
+228 TDNSSLWKNTM

-247 TDITNDVY
+247 TDIANDVY
-255 NDEDKYKDKTFS
+255 NDEEKYKDKTFS

-290 SNYGLYVTGNKPD
+290 SNYGLYVTGDKPD

-320 QNQLSFGRTAGADGN
+320 QDQLSFGRTAGADGN

-348 TETRG
+348 TSTRG
-353 QLIVDRNVYLAN
+353 QLIVDKNIELAARF
-365 KLPAINAGEISWDT
+365 PTADTAGWDS
-379 IEIGNL
+379 IKIGALSDGANPDY
-385 GGNAHIISATPG
+385 IIQANH
-397 QQNGGGSFAGQLTL
+397 QN
-411 INQDI
+411 NP
-416 AQIKGYSY
+416 KGYLTFFNDNIMRIQPEWHEAFNHPGASVPPPGYANDRIVMMDHGFNQIFELRNGSGSY
-424 GSHFGEDDQIVLLN
+424 NNIP
-438 DGYNKLPQ
+438 KLQ
-446 GATTAGGGG
+446 YSSSVEVMQA
-455 GVHNG
+455 
-460 TELPE
+460 
-465 IEYQEK
+465 
-471 PTFPVRIG
+471 FPVRIG
-479 SNALVDGLLTAR
+479 SNTRVDGLLAAG

-503 SAGSHNIDD
+503 SAGSEHIDD
-512 NEKWLNVDQYGITMA
+512 ANKWMTVDKDGVLIA
-527 DIHHENNGDYDP
+527 NPENREAVYDNTSGKLTSDK
-539 SGTYASFNQ
+539 SGTRVNISKDQIALSVDSTAKSITNPREQEESEHLGKIVLNTGDDNTASALIQ
-548 NGILFRA
+548 APTVDVVGTEKTTISGKGTLIQAHTA
-555 DEESHAVS
+555 DENEAFLDNDL
-563 DDDRGGGADYK
+563 DD
-574 DGGKDTSEHMMQL
+574 
-587 NLRRSKT
+587 
-594 FAGDKAINN
+594 
-603 VAEMFADYTDVRAK
+603 
-617 ETAKISGNSAIIQAS
+617 NSL
-632 NMTDW
+632 
-637 KEDYNIG
+637 
-644 SKEETKD
+644 
-651 FRDEP
+651 
-656 RGNTVL
+656 V
-662 LRNQTM
+662 LRNSDA
-668 QMHMEDSDLIISGRT
+668 QMRLAEKEIRIGGRT
-683 VSTDDLTLKDPN
+683 STLNDNDFEGDNPN
-695 GDDTLVSTIFNGG
+695 EIRTIFDNG
-708 TVDVKNANL
+708 TVDMANANL
-717 NVYKDASNYGPWQ
+717 NVYTDDNTNKK
-730 SASSQQ
+730 Q

-743 DEPDTGSPKNTY
+743 NAPNSDSPTNTY
-755 ADNYDITMHG
+755 ADTYDVTMHG

-778 AGATDADTTNKAHKL
+778 AGATDADTTNKAHKF
-793 ISIGGDTIQ
+793 ISVGDNKL
-802 TDAGINIIQRSD
+802 DENAGINIIESD
-814 DAQISNA
+814 TANQITTDH
-821 YKNILI
+821 KNILV
-827 IEQGATDEVNKN
+827 IEEGATDAVNRN
-839 SNNNNSNNNG
+839 
-849 INTDNGTIYI
+849 INTANETDTGTIYI
-859 RKGFVEIHGEREE
+859 RKGFVEIHGDRKKTKA
-872 SVSSGNTDKS
+872 SNTATAGK
-882 ADQGLGVIK
+882 GVIM
-891 ASRFVANNPDITEAS
+891 ASRLVANNPNETGTTFDADHEVS
-906 MTGQPHS
+906 MDKDT
-913 SGKYGARVPMILQ
+913 YGARVPIL
-926 TISPNNEWEKYNNTS
+926 IKDKEWENYYGKNPKATDGIK
-941 TANRYDTYMV
+941 RYDTYMV

-988 NTVKENQLE
+988 NTVKESSINSLDFSS
-997 KLNLSTQTYEY
+997 STYDT
-1008 LYGIADA
+1008 LKGKKDA
-1015 DINKLSSGDKLDLAT
+1015 FTKDQKLDLAK
-1030 ESAWASP
+1030 EEAWASP

-1057 TPASFQ
+1057 TPATFQ
-1063 VGQAGKLMKRNE
+1063 VGQAGKLMKRNDTG
-1075 KVAPANSYYV
+1075 APANSYYV
-1085 VPNNASSDQIA
+1085 VPNNASSKQIE

-1114 ATDKNNQEVTIDP
+1114 ATDKNNQEIDIYP

-1154 QSTWLKSMVKPLY
+1154 QSTWLKSMVKEL
-1167 QKPSSEADDKNPK
+1167 KNGD
-1180 YVNPSYVR
+1180 YTQ
-1188 GWATMMGF
+1188 GWATIMGF
-1196 LYPTSLYSGFT
+1196 LYPTSLYNGFT
-1207 PQTRL
+1207 HQDKL

-1217 AYWNLFPVIRGS
+1217 AYWNIFPVLRGS

-1244 MFKGYNY
+1244 MYSKTYSKDGTEISTGLGYVENY
-1251 DYENFVDNYNYLQTM
+1251 DNFVDNYNYLQTM
-1266 DKVPTSYKKESG
+1266 DNVPTSFKKESG
-1278 NSNYQKRLNDPSLK
+1278 NTNYQQRLNDPSLK

>member
-187 DKAENAEEHSI
+187 DKAENAEEYSI

-247 TDITNDVY
+247 TDIANDVY
-255 NDEDKYKDKTFS
+255 NDEEKYKDKTFS

-276 GAEYAGG
+276 GAEYAGD

-290 SNYGLYVTGNKPD
+290 SNYGLYVTGNKPN
-303 TYLLGTLE
+303 TYLSGTLE

-320 QNQLSFGRTAGADGN
+320 QDQLSFGRTVGADGN

-340 FTIDNNGD
+340 FTIANNGD
-348 TETRG
+348 TSTRG
-353 QLIVDRNVYLAN
+353 QLIVDKNIELAA
-365 KLPAINAGEISWDT
+365 KFPTADTAGWDS
-379 IEIGNL
+379 IKIGALSDGANPDY
-385 GGNAHIISATPG
+385 IIQANH
-397 QQNGGGSFAGQLTL
+397 QN
-411 INQDI
+411 NP
-416 AQIKGYSY
+416 KGYLTFFNDNIMRIQPEWHEAFNHPGASVPPPGYANDRIVMMDHGFNKIYELSNGSGSY
-424 GSHFGEDDQIVLLN
+424 NNIP
-438 DGYNKLPQ
+438 KLQ
-446 GATTAGGGG
+446 YSSSVEVMQA
-455 GVHNG
+455 
-460 TELPE
+460 
-465 IEYQEK
+465 
-471 PTFPVRIG
+471 FPVRIG
-479 SNALVDGLLTAR
+479 SNTRVDGLLAAG

-503 SAGSHNIDD
+503 SAGSEHIDD
-512 NEKWLNVDQYGITMA
+512 ANKWMTVDKDGVLIA
-527 DIHHENNGDYDP
+527 NPENREAVYDNTSGKLTSDK
-539 SGTYASFNQ
+539 SGTRVNISKDQIALSVDSTAKSITNPREQEESEHLGKIVLNTGDDNTASALIQ
-548 NGILFRA
+548 APTVDVVGTEKTTISGKGTLIQAHTA
-555 DEESHAVS
+555 DENEAFLDNDL
-563 DDDRGGGADYK
+563 DD
-574 DGGKDTSEHMMQL
+574 
-587 NLRRSKT
+587 
-594 FAGDKAINN
+594 
-603 VAEMFADYTDVRAK
+603 
-617 ETAKISGNSAIIQAS
+617 NSL
-632 NMTDW
+632 
-637 KEDYNIG
+637 
-644 SKEETKD
+644 
-651 FRDEP
+651 
-656 RGNTVL
+656 V
-662 LRNQTM
+662 LRNSDA
-668 QMHMEDSDLIISGRT
+668 QMRLAEKEIRIGGRT
-683 VSTDDLTLKDPN
+683 STLNDNDFEGDNPN
-695 GDDTLVSTIFNGG
+695 EIRTIFDNG
-708 TVDVKNANL
+708 TVDMANANL
-717 NVYKDASNYGPWQ
+717 NVYTDDNTNKK
-730 SASSQQ
+730 Q

-743 DEPDTGSPKNTY
+743 NAPNSDSPTNTY
-755 ADNYDITMHG
+755 ADTYDVTMHG

-778 AGATDADTTNKAHKL
+778 AGATDADTTNKAHKF
-793 ISIGGDTIQ
+793 ISVGDNKL
-802 TDAGINIIQRSD
+802 DENAGINIIESD
-814 DAQISNA
+814 TANQITTDH
-821 YKNILI
+821 KNILV
-827 IEQGATDEVNKN
+827 IEEGATDAVNRN
-839 SNNNNSNNNG
+839 
-849 INTDNGTIYI
+849 INTANETDTGTIYI
-859 RKGFVEIHGEREE
+859 RKGFVEIHGDRKKTKA
-872 SVSSGNTDKS
+872 SNAATAGK
-882 ADQGLGVIK
+882 GVIM
-891 ASRFVANNPDITEAS
+891 ASRLVANNPNETGTTFDADHEVS
-906 MTGQPHS
+906 MDKDT
-913 SGKYGARVPMILQ
+913 YGARVPIL
-926 TISPNNEWEKYNNTS
+926 IKDKEWENYYGKNPKATDGIK
-941 TANRYDTYMV
+941 RYDTYMV

-988 NTVKENQLE
+988 NTVKESSIGSLDFSS
-997 KLNLSTQTYEY
+997 STYDS
-1008 LYGIADA
+1008 LKGKKDA
-1015 DINKLSSGDKLDLAT
+1015 FTKDQKLDLAK
-1030 ESAWASP
+1030 EEAWASP

-1057 TPASFQ
+1057 TPATFQ
-1063 VGQAGKLMKRNE
+1063 VGQAGKLMKRNDTG
-1075 KVAPANSYYV
+1075 APANSYYV

-1096 ASVND
+1096 ASANNL
-1101 SQVAYELV
+1101 QVAYEKV
-1109 GVTGK
+1109 GVIGK
-1114 ATDKNNQEVTIDP
+1114 ATDKNNQEIDIKP
-1127 NKVTTAKYVLTQTA
+1127 DKVTTAKYVLTTF
-1141 NSDQHPVVPLTFQ
+1141 SDTSTKQPVVPLTFQ
-1154 QSTWLKSMVKPLY
+1154 QSTWLKSMVKEL
-1167 QKPSSEADDKNPK
+1167 KNGD
-1180 YVNPSYVR
+1180 YTQ
-1188 GWATMMGF
+1188 GWATIMGF
-1196 LYPTSLYSGFT
+1196 LYPTSLYNGFT
-1207 PQTRL
+1207 HQDKL

-1217 AYWNLFPVIRGS
+1217 AYWNIFPVLRGS

-1244 MFKGYNY
+1244 MYSKTYSKDGTEISTGLGYVENY
-1251 DYENFVDNYNYLQTM
+1251 DNFVDNYNYLQTM
-1266 DKVPTSYKKESG
+1266 DNVPTSFKKESG
-1278 NSNYQKRLNDPSLK
+1278 NTNYQDRLNDPSLK

>member
-96 NYLPYGFNMKKALYN
+96 NYLPYGFNIKKALYN

-187 DKAENAEEHSI
+187 DKAENAEEYSI

-247 TDITNDVY
+247 TDIANDVY
-255 NDEDKYKDKTFS
+255 NDEEKYKDKTFS

-283 DKDLDEA
+283 DKEWDKA
-290 SNYGLYVTGNKPD
+290 SNYGLYVTGDKPN

-320 QNQLSFGRTAGADGN
+320 QNQLSFGRTVGADGN

-340 FTIDNNGD
+340 FTIANNGD

-385 GGNAHIISATPG
+385 GGNDHIISATPG

-438 DGYNKLPQ
+438 GGYNKLPQ

-491 QIDTQKLRLATL
+491 QIDTQKMRLATL
-503 SAGSHNIDD
+503 SAGSEHIDD
-512 NEKWLNVDQYGITMA
+512 DNKWMTVDKDGVRIKYPGKS
-527 DIHHENNGDYDP
+527 DE
-539 SGTYASFNQ
+539 SGTYATFDKDNIFLRIDTEEQ
-548 NGILFRA
+548 ALD
-555 DEESHAVS
+555 DEYLDS
-563 DDDRGGGADYK
+563 DHP
-574 DGGKDTSEHMMQL
+574 TQL
-587 NLRRSKT
+587 NLRNYKKNKGTGEKEYS
-594 FAGDKAINN
+594 
-603 VAEMFADYTDVRAK
+603 VAELFSDNTDVRGYDQLKLSGGGIILQADGS
-617 ETAKISGNSAIIQAS
+617 ISYTGEG
-632 NMTDW
+632 T
-637 KEDYNIG
+637 EDAFLD
-644 SKEETKD
+644 KVD
-651 FRDEP
+651 Q
-656 RGNTVL
+656 NTLL
-662 LRNQTM
+662 LRNNMMQLKMKGNELKIGGKTQTA
-668 QMHMEDSDLIISGRT
+668 ESDQVASGI
-683 VSTDDLTLKDPN
+683 DPKEN
-695 GDDTLVSTIFNGG
+695 RVFIDNG
-708 TVDVKNANL
+708 TVDVANANL
-717 NVYKDASNYGPWQ
+717 NVYTDDDTNKK
-730 SASSQQ
+730 Q

-743 DEPDTGSPKNTY
+743 DDPNDNSPSNTY

-872 SVSSGNTDKS
+872 SLSSGNTDKS

-926 TISPNNEWEKYNNTS
+926 TISPNNEWEKYNKTS

-988 NTVKENQLE
+988 NTVKENELE

-1008 LYGIADA
+1008 LYRIAND
-1015 DINKLSSGDKLDLAT
+1015 DKNKLSSGDKLDLAT

-1057 TPASFQ
+1057 TPATFQ
-1063 VGQAGKLMKRNE
+1063 VGQAGKLMKRNDTG
-1075 KVAPANSYYV
+1075 APANSYYV
-1085 VPNNASSDQIA
+1085 VPNNASSEQIA

-1114 ATDKNNQEVTIDP
+1114 ATDKNNQEIDIKP
-1127 NKVTTAKYVLTQTA
+1127 DKVTTAKYVLTQTA
-1141 NSDQHPVVPLTFQ
+1141 NSNQHPVVPLTFQ